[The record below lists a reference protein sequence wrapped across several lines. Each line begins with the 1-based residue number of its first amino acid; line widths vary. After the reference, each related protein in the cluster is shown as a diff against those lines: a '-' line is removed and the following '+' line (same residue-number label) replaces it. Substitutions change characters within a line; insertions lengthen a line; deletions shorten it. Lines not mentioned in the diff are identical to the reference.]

1 MTSLHASAQNRSF
14 DFTTGDTVTLTNAGS
29 ALSNRTTFTLEFWA
43 KFTNVSG
50 TINLVDFTGGADAGG
65 LILNSGILT
74 VDLEQDFHNLTE
86 SNVLSL
92 SAGTWYHIA
101 VVFDNGTW
109 DFYVDGVGQGIN
121 VLDQGARSSVPNYT
135 GFGVTNLVFGLQ
147 NHVAV
152 DDFVGSIDDIRMWS
166 SARTQVQ
173 IQNNRSIELVGNE
186 SGLLGYWKL
195 NEASGTTV
203 NDSQT
208 NSSMLTGTSSG
219 IGYNAT
225 GAFVTDSVAPAVSSI
240 SASTANGTYKF
251 GDVISVEVNF
261 DEAVLVTGTPQLT
274 LETGT
279 TDRTINYASGSNS
292 STLTFNY
299 TVQSGDTSADLDYVA
314 TNSLML
320 NSGTIRDAAS
330 NNATLTL
337 PSPGAANSLGANRNI
352 VIDGV
357 APTVSSVN
365 ASTAD
370 GTYKL
375 GDIISIQVN
384 FSEVVSVTGTP
395 QLTLDTGTTDRTI
408 DYASGSGS
416 STLTFNYTIQS
427 GDTSSDLDYVATNS
441 LALNSGTIRDAA
453 TNNATLTLASPGAAN
468 SLGNNKALVV
478 DGVVPSVT
486 NTAPSGGAVSTDTS
500 VDFTVNFN
508 ESVNNISIDDFAL
521 GTTGGATAT
530 IVSVS
535 ASSGSSVNV
544 TVSGITGIG
553 TIKLNLNA
561 STNISDAAGNAG
573 PAAYTSGSTHTV
585 AIPTAPDAPTIGAA
599 TAGIGQASVA
609 FSAPANNGGA
619 AITGYT
625 VTSTPDG
632 ISAGGNGFTTSP
644 ITVTGLTNG
653 TAYTF
658 TVTATNTIG
667 TSSASG
673 ASNSVIPKVNQTI
686 TFANPGA
693 QNFGTSPTLTATSD
707 SSLIVSFS
715 SSTPA
720 VCTITSSGTLTF
732 LSTGSCTIDTDQSGN
747 ASTNA
752 ASTVSQTFMVNAV
765 VPSAP
770 TIGTATA
777 GNAQASVSFTAS
789 ASNGGAAVT
798 SYTVTSNPSG
808 FTGTGVGSPI
818 SVIGLTN
825 GVAYTF
831 TVTATNSTGTG
842 AASAASNSVTPASPQ
857 TITFANPGAQNFG
870 TSPTLTATSD
880 SGLTPTFTS
889 STTGVCTI
897 SSGGLL
903 NFVSVGTCTI
913 NADQAGD
920 SGYLAATTVSRSF
933 SISAVVPGAPT
944 AASATAGDTQAS
956 VTFSAPIFTGGAA
969 ITGYTATSN
978 PGGFTGASASS
989 PLTVTGLT
997 NGVAYTFTVTA
1008 TNSVGTG
1015 AASTATSSTTPKA
1028 IQTITFADPGAQSF
1042 GTAPTFIASA
1052 SSGLTVTFTSSTT
1065 GVCTITA
1072 GGALTFGSTGTC
1084 TIDANQA
1091 GDGSY
1096 LAAAQVSRSFTV
1108 NAVVPG
1114 VPTIGAASAADS
1126 QASVSFTAPIFNGGS
1141 SITGYT
1147 VTSSPGG
1154 FHASGAASPITVTGL
1169 ANGSPYTFSVV
1180 ATNAIGSSSASVAS
1194 NSVTPNGAPVIS
1206 GTPTLSVNQ
1215 DVSYQFTPTAS
1226 DSVGDVLSFSIANKP
1241 AWATFN
1247 TTTGTLSGTPSNQDV
1262 GVTSGIIISVSD
1274 GALSASLPAFNLSVV
1289 NINDAPTISSTAI
1302 TAATQD
1308 AAYSYTFAASDTD
1321 VGDVLTFSAVT
1332 KPSWL
1337 SFNTTSGVL
1346 SGTPSNADVGSHVVL
1361 LRVTDTDG
1369 LTAEQSFSITVTNV
1383 NDAPTI
1389 SSTAITA
1396 ATQDAAYSY
1405 NFAAAD
1411 TDVGDTLTLSAVTK
1425 PSWLSFNAATGLLSG
1440 TPGNADVGSHAVL
1453 LRVTDTDGL
1462 TADQSFSITVTNV
1475 NDAPTIS
1482 STAITAATQDVA
1494 YSYTFAAADTD
1505 VGDVLTFS
1513 AVTKPSWLSFNA
1525 ATGLLSGTPSNAD
1538 VGSHVVLLRV
1548 TDTDGLTAEQ
1558 SFSITVTNVNDAPTI
1573 SSTAITAATQDAA
1586 YSYTFAA
1593 ADTDVGDVLTF
1604 STVTKPSWLSFNTT
1618 SGVLSG
1624 TPSNADVG
1632 SHAVTLKVTDTDGLT
1647 ADQSFSI
1654 TVTNVNDAPIISST
1668 AITSATQDT
1677 AYSYNFAASDTDV
1690 GDVLTLSAVTK
1701 PSWLSFNAA
1710 TGLLSGTP
1718 SNADVGSHA
1727 VTLKVTDTDG
1737 LTAEQSFSITVTNV
1751 NDAPTISST
1760 AITAATQDAA
1770 YSYTFAAADTDVGD
1784 VLTFSAVTKPSWL
1797 SFNTTSGVLSGT
1809 PGNADVGSHVVL
1821 LRVTDTDGLT
1831 ADQSFSITVTNVND
1845 APTISSTAITAATQD
1860 AAYSYTFA
1868 AADTDVGDVLT
1879 LSAVTKPS
1887 WLSFNAAT
1895 GVLSGTPSNADVG
1908 SHAVTLKVTDTDGL
1922 TAEQSFSITVTNV
1935 NDAPTISSTAI
1946 TAATQDAAYSYTFAA
1961 ADTDVGDVLTF
1972 SAVTKPSWLS
1982 FNAATGVLSGTP
1994 SNADVGSHV
2003 VLLRVT
2009 DTDGLTAEQSF
2020 SITVTNV
2027 NDAPTISSTAITAA
2041 TQDAAYSYTFAAA
2054 DTDVGDVLTFSAVT
2068 KPSWLSFNAT
2078 TGVLSGTP
2086 GNADVGSH
2094 VVLLRVTDTDGL
2106 TADQSFSITVTNV
2119 NDAPTISSTA
2129 ITAATQDAAYSYTFA
2144 AADTDVGDVLTFSA
2158 VTKPSWLSFNAATGV
2173 LSGTPSN
2180 ADVGSHVVLLRVTDT
2195 DGLTAEQSFSITV
2208 TNVNDAPTI
2217 SSTAITAATQDAAY
2231 SYTFAAADTDVGDVL
2246 TFSAVTKPSWL
2257 SFNATTGVLSGT
2269 PGNADVGSHAVTLK
2283 VTDTDGLTAEQSFS
2297 ITVTNVNDAPTISS
2311 TAITAATQDAAYSYT
2326 FAAADTDV
2334 GDVLTFSA
2342 VTKPSW
2348 LSFNATTGVLSGTPG
2363 NADVG
2368 SHVVLLRV
2376 TDTDGLTA
2384 EQSFS
2389 ITVTNV
2395 NDAPTISSTAITAAT
2410 QDAAYSYTFA
2420 ASDTDVGDTLTLS
2433 AVTKPSWL
2441 SFNTTSGVLSGT
2453 PSNADVG
2460 SHAVTLKVTDT
2471 DGLTAEQSFSITVT
2485 NVNDAPTISSTAIT
2499 AATQDAAYSYTFA
2512 AADTDVG
2519 DVLTFSAVTK
2529 PSWLSFNAAT
2539 GLLSGTPSNADVGSH
2554 AVTLKVTDTDGL
2566 TADQSFSIT
2575 VTNVNDA
2582 PTISS
2587 TAITAATQD
2596 AAYSYTFAAADTDV
2610 GDTLTLSAVTKPSW
2624 LSFNAATGLLS
2635 GTPGNDDVGSHAVLL
2650 RVTDTD
2656 GLTADQSFSIT
2667 VTNVNDAPTI
2677 SSTAIT
2683 AATQDAAYSYTFAA
2697 ADTDVGDVLT
2707 FSAVT
2712 KPSWLSFNAATGVL
2726 SGTPGNADVGSHV
2739 VLLRVTDT
2747 DGLTAE
2753 QSFSITVTNVN
2764 DAPTISSTAI
2774 TAATQDAAYSYTFA
2788 ASDTDVG
2795 DVLTFSA
2802 VTKPSWLSF
2811 NAATGVLSGTP
2822 SNADVGSHVVL
2833 LRVTDTDGLT
2843 AEQSFSITVT
2853 NVNDAPVA
2861 TSSTVTLEEDGSV
2874 TIILT
2879 AEDVDNDPLTYE
2891 VVSQPDSGTLE
2902 QHGTVWLYTPE
2913 KDFNGTDVF
2922 SFIAKDAELSSE
2934 PVTVT
2939 INVTPVNDDP
2949 QAVDDDYTL
2958 TSTANDNYALAV
2970 LANDV
2975 DVDGDTLTIDG
2986 AAADIGS
2993 VQITS
2998 DGLSFT
3004 APEAYVG
3011 PVALRYTIS
3020 DGNKG
3025 RASAKVNVLIEGA
3038 ESANQPVITLPDDV
3052 DVNATGL
3059 FTRVKLGF
3067 AKAVDRNGHPLP
3079 VSLVNKSLFF
3089 APGSYLAYWQ
3099 AVDRDGNK
3107 AIKAQKVKV
3116 HPLIS
3121 LSKDQLVGEGN
3132 EVVVSVHLNGVAP
3145 VYPLSVP
3152 YTVSGSAGSSDHDLV
3167 DGVVEVTS
3175 GQQAEIRFSTFED
3188 GEVEGDEDVLISLDP
3203 SLNLGSKQQTQV
3215 LITEA
3220 NIAPKVTL
3228 DVTQAGAHQFIVAQ
3242 NGGDVRINADI
3253 SDANMQDS
3261 LTSTWAS
3268 GSLNLQSDDAG
3279 MFFSP
3284 VSVLPGIYPVSV
3296 TVTDNGLPALSTTE
3310 RVYIVVR
3317 SSLPILTGADT
3328 DGDLIPDVQEGF
3340 TDSDDDG
3347 IPDYL
3352 DAINDCNIM
3361 PEGELQPV
3369 YFLAEGQA
3377 GVCLRL
3383 GNIAL
3388 MQEQSGIQLLPDLVP
3403 EDSIAANV
3411 GGIFDFIATGLPQQ
3425 GQSYSLV
3432 IPQRSPV
3439 PANAV
3444 YRKYQAQNGW
3454 KDFVIDTRNS
3464 VASSEGERGFC
3475 PPPGDSRWTAGLT
3488 EGHWCVQLTL
3498 EDGGPNDDDG
3508 VANRTIVDPSGV
3520 SVILN
3525 GNHLPVANPDAAS
3538 LPWNQSLDID
3548 VLANDTDSDGDTLTV
3563 TQVTSEFGTA
3573 VILDNQQLSY
3583 TPATDFIGTDVLVYS
3598 ITDGKGGTASSE
3610 LTVVVSGN
3618 TAPTAVNDSA
3628 ATDDRT
3634 SLLLDVLSNDSD
3646 PDGNVLTLV
3655 SATAQQ
3661 GAVSV
3666 ESNKLRYIPKAGFD
3680 GVDTVSYGI
3689 SDGLGGEATGQVF
3702 ITVKAYQE
3710 VVIDN
3715 KSGGGSMSL
3724 WALGLIITAGLIR
3737 RRELHKAVLGAV
3749 LLAGTVSQAN
3759 GADNW
3764 YVEGFVGQAQVD
3776 SSRRDLQ
3783 PQAAAGVVT
3792 SVDDKDAA
3800 FGLSVGYQWTPMV
3813 AIELGYA
3820 DFGDGSA
3827 RIEGASLTPAQYH
3840 EQVKAVTP
3848 VLADGVM
3855 LGLRLTLLQ
3864 HDAWRFEVPIG
3875 LFRWQADI
3883 SSTMGNSRLTTELDG
3898 TDWYAGVRFSY
3909 QVSDAWS
3916 VGLGYQYVDIE
3927 PNDFL
3932 SYQLNLRYQ
3941 F

>member
-1 MTSLHASAQNRSF
+1 MLQHAYKMIHAFKHIMTRFCHSYLKMFIVGSFFAMTSLYASAQNRSF

-65 LILNSGILT
+65 LIFNSSKLT
-74 VDLEQDFHNLTE
+74 VDLECDFGCLTE

-92 SAGTWYHIA
+92 STGTWYHIA

-109 DFYVDGVGQGIN
+109 DFYVDGVAQGIN

-147 NHVAV
+147 NLGAV

-225 GAFVTDSVAPAVSSI
+225 GAFVTDFVAPTVSSI
-240 SASTANGTYKF
+240 TASTANGTYKV
-251 GDVISVEVNF
+251 GNVISVQVNF

-292 STLTFNY
+292 STLTFSY

-384 FSEVVSVTGTP
+384 LSEVVSVTGTP

-427 GDTSSDLDYVATNS
+427 GDTSSDLDYAATNS

-478 DGVVPSVT
+478 DGIVPSVT
-486 NTAPSGGAVSTDTS
+486 STAPAGGAVSTDTS

-521 GTTGGATAT
+521 GTTGSATGT
-530 IVSVS
+530 IASVS
-535 ASSGSSVNV
+535 ASSGSGV
-544 TVSGITGIG
+544 TVTVNGITGNG

-573 PAAYTSGSTHTV
+573 PAAYTSGSIHTV

-625 VTSTPDG
+625 VTSNPDG

-777 GNAQASVSFTAS
+777 GNAQASVNFTAS

-831 TVTATNSTGTG
+831 TVTATNSAGTG

-920 SGYLAATTVSRSF
+920 SSYLAATTVSRSF

-1042 GTAPTFIASA
+1042 GTAPTLIASA

-1114 VPTIGAASAADS
+1114 VPTIGAASAGDS

-1262 GVTSGIIISVSD
+1262 GVTNGIIISVSD

-1308 AAYSYTFAASDTD
+1308 AAYSY
-1321 VGDVLTFSAVT
+1321 
-1332 KPSWL
+1332 
-1337 SFNTTSGVL
+1337 N
-1346 SGTPSNADVGSHVVL
+1346 
-1361 LRVTDTDG
+1361 
-1369 LTAEQSFSITVTNV
+1369 
-1383 NDAPTI
+1383 
-1389 SSTAITA
+1389 
-1396 ATQDAAYSY
+1396 
-1405 NFAAAD
+1405 
-1411 TDVGDTLTLSAVTK
+1411 
-1425 PSWLSFNAATGLLSG
+1425 
-1440 TPGNADVGSHAVL
+1440 
-1453 LRVTDTDGL
+1453 
-1462 TADQSFSITVTNV
+1462 
-1475 NDAPTIS
+1475 
-1482 STAITAATQDVA
+1482 
-1494 YSYTFAAADTD
+1494 
-1505 VGDVLTFS
+1505 
-1513 AVTKPSWLSFNA
+1513 
-1525 ATGLLSGTPSNAD
+1525 
-1538 VGSHVVLLRV
+1538 
-1548 TDTDGLTAEQ
+1548 
-1558 SFSITVTNVNDAPTI
+1558 
-1573 SSTAITAATQDAA
+1573 
-1586 YSYTFAA
+1586 
-1593 ADTDVGDVLTF
+1593 
-1604 STVTKPSWLSFNTT
+1604 
-1618 SGVLSG
+1618 
-1624 TPSNADVG
+1624 
-1632 SHAVTLKVTDTDGLT
+1632 
-1647 ADQSFSI
+1647 
-1654 TVTNVNDAPIISST
+1654 
-1668 AITSATQDT
+1668 
-1677 AYSYNFAASDTDV
+1677 
-1690 GDVLTLSAVTK
+1690 
-1701 PSWLSFNAA
+1701 
-1710 TGLLSGTP
+1710 
-1718 SNADVGSHA
+1718 
-1727 VTLKVTDTDG
+1727 
-1737 LTAEQSFSITVTNV
+1737 
-1751 NDAPTISST
+1751 
-1760 AITAATQDAA
+1760 
-1770 YSYTFAAADTDVGD
+1770 
-1784 VLTFSAVTKPSWL
+1784 
-1797 SFNTTSGVLSGT
+1797 
-1809 PGNADVGSHVVL
+1809 
-1821 LRVTDTDGLT
+1821 
-1831 ADQSFSITVTNVND
+1831 
-1845 APTISSTAITAATQD
+1845 
-1860 AAYSYTFA
+1860 FA

-1961 ADTDVGDVLTF
+1961 ADTDVGDTLTLSAVTKPSWLSFNAATGLLSGTPSNADVGAHPVTLRVTDTDGLTAEQSFSITVTNVNDAPTISSTAITAATQDAVYSYSFAASDTDVGDVLTL

-1994 SNADVGSHV
+1994 SNADVGAHPVTLRVTDTDGLTADQSFSITVTNVNDAPTISSTAITAATQDAAYSYSFAAADTDVGDTLTLSAVTKPSWLSFNAATGLLSGTPSNADVGSHAVTLKVTDTDGLTAEQSFSITVTNVNDAPTISSTAIITATQDAAYSYTFAAADTDVGDTLTLSAVTKPSWLSFNTTSGVLSGTPGNADVGSHV

-2054 DTDVGDVLTFSAVT
+2054 DTDVGDALTLSAVT
-2068 KPSWLSFNAT
+2068 KPSWLSFNAATGLLSGTPGNADVGSHVVLLRVTDTDGLTADQSFSITVTNVNDAPTISSTPITAATQDAAYSYTFAASDTDVGDTLTLSAVTKPSWLSFNT
-2078 TGVLSGTP
+2078 TSGVLSGTP

-2144 AADTDVGDVLTFSA
+2144 AS
-2158 VTKPSWLSFNAATGV
+2158 
-2173 LSGTPSN
+2173 
-2180 ADVGSHVVLLRVTDT
+2180 
-2195 DGLTAEQSFSITV
+2195 
-2208 TNVNDAPTI
+2208 
-2217 SSTAITAATQDAAY
+2217 
-2231 SYTFAAADTDVGDVL
+2231 
-2246 TFSAVTKPSWL
+2246 
-2257 SFNATTGVLSGT
+2257 
-2269 PGNADVGSHAVTLK
+2269 
-2283 VTDTDGLTAEQSFS
+2283 
-2297 ITVTNVNDAPTISS
+2297 
-2311 TAITAATQDAAYSYT
+2311 
-2326 FAAADTDV
+2326 
-2334 GDVLTFSA
+2334 
-2342 VTKPSW
+2342 
-2348 LSFNATTGVLSGTPG
+2348 
-2363 NADVG
+2363 
-2368 SHVVLLRV
+2368 
-2376 TDTDGLTA
+2376 
-2384 EQSFS
+2384 
-2389 ITVTNV
+2389 
-2395 NDAPTISSTAITAAT
+2395 
-2410 QDAAYSYTFA
+2410 
-2420 ASDTDVGDTLTLS
+2420 
-2433 AVTKPSWL
+2433 
-2441 SFNTTSGVLSGT
+2441 
-2453 PSNADVG
+2453 
-2460 SHAVTLKVTDT
+2460 
-2471 DGLTAEQSFSITVT
+2471 
-2485 NVNDAPTISSTAIT
+2485 
-2499 AATQDAAYSYTFA
+2499 
-2512 AADTDVG
+2512 
-2519 DVLTFSAVTK
+2519 
-2529 PSWLSFNAAT
+2529 
-2539 GLLSGTPSNADVGSH
+2539 
-2554 AVTLKVTDTDGL
+2554 
-2566 TADQSFSIT
+2566 
-2575 VTNVNDA
+2575 
-2582 PTISS
+2582 
-2587 TAITAATQD
+2587 
-2596 AAYSYTFAAADTDV
+2596 DTDV

-2635 GTPGNDDVGSHAVLL
+2635 GTPGNADVGAHPVTL

-2656 GLTADQSFSIT
+2656 GLTAD
-2667 VTNVNDAPTI
+2667 
-2677 SSTAIT
+2677 
-2683 AATQDAAYSYTFAA
+2683 
-2697 ADTDVGDVLT
+2697 
-2707 FSAVT
+2707 
-2712 KPSWLSFNAATGVL
+2712 
-2726 SGTPGNADVGSHV
+2726 
-2739 VLLRVTDT
+2739 
-2747 DGLTAE
+2747 

-2811 NAATGVLSGTP
+2811 NAATGLLSGTPSNADVGAHPVTLRVTDTDGLTAEQSFSITVTNVNDAPTISSTAMTAATQDVAYSYTFAAADTDVGDVLTFSAVTKPSWLSFNAATGLLSGTPSNTDVGAHPVLLRVTDTDGLTADQSFSITVTNVNDAPTISSTAITAATQDAAYSYTFAASDTDVGDTLTLSAVTKPSWLSFNAATGLLSGTPGNADVVAHPVTLRVTDTDGLTADQSFSITVTNVNDAPTISSTAITAATQDAAYSYTFAASDTDVGDVLTLSAVTKPSWLNFNVATGLLSGTPSNADVGSHVVLLRVTDTDGLTAEQSFSITVTNVNDAPTISSTAITAAIQDAAYSYIFAASDTDVGDTLTLSAVTKPSWLSFNAATGLLSGTPSNADVGSHAVTLKVTDTDGLTAEQSFSITVTNVNDAPTISSTAIITATQDAAYSYTFAAADTDVGDTLTLSAVTKPSWLSFNTTSGVLSGTP
-2822 SNADVGSHVVL
+2822 GNADVGSHVVL

-2958 TSTANDNYALAV
+2958 TSTANDIYALAV

-3175 GQQAEIRFSTFED
+3175 GQQAEIRFRTFED

-3261 LTSTWAS
+3261 LASTWAS

-3310 RVYIVVR
+3310 KVYIVVR
-3317 SSLPILTGADT
+3317 SSLPVLTGADT

-3340 TDSDDDG
+3340 TDTDGDG

-3352 DAINDCNIM
+3352 DAVNDCNIM

-3388 MQEQSGIQLLPDLVP
+3388 RQGQTGMQLLPTLVP

-3432 IPQRSPV
+3432 MPQRSPI

-3454 KDFVIDTRNS
+3454 KDFVIDARNS

-3488 EGHWCVQLTL
+3488 EGHWCLQLTL

-3525 GNHLPVANPDAAS
+3525 GNHLPVAHPDTAA
-3538 LPWNQSLDID
+3538 LFWNQSIDVD

-3573 VILDNQQLSY
+3573 VILANQQLSY
-3583 TPATDFIGTDVLVYS
+3583 TPASDFIGTDVLIYS

-3610 LTVVVSGN
+3610 LTVIVSGN
-3618 TAPTAVNDSA
+3618 TAPTTVNDSA

-3646 PDGNVLTLV
+3646 PDGNALTLV

-3680 GVDTVSYGI
+3680 GVDTVSYQI
-3689 SDGLGGEATGQVF
+3689 SDGLGGEATGQVL

-3715 KSGGGSMSL
+3715 KSGGGSLSL
-3724 WALGLIITAGLIR
+3724 WVLGLLITTGLIR
-3737 RRELHKAVLGAV
+3737 RRKLHKVVLGAV

-3759 GADNW
+3759 AADNW

-3783 PQAAAGVVT
+3783 PQTAAGVVT
-3792 SVDDKDAA
+3792 SVDDKDTA

-3820 DFGDGSA
+3820 DFGNGSA

-3855 LGLRLTLLQ
+3855 LGLRFTLLQ

-3883 SSTMGNSRLTTELDG
+3883 SSTMGNNRLTTELDG

-3916 VGLGYQYVDIE
+3916 VGLGYQYVDID

>member
-1 MTSLHASAQNRSF
+1 MLQHAYKMIHAFKHIMTRFCHSYLKMFIVGSFFAMTSLYASAQNRSF

-65 LILNSGILT
+65 LIFNSSKLT
-74 VDLEQDFHNLTE
+74 VDLECDFGCLTE

-92 SAGTWYHIA
+92 STGTWYHIA

-109 DFYVDGVGQGIN
+109 DFYVDGVAQGIN

-147 NHVAV
+147 NHGAV

-225 GAFVTDSVAPAVSSI
+225 GAFVTDSVAPTVSSI
-240 SASTANGTYKF
+240 TASTANGTYKV

-337 PSPGAANSLGANRNI
+337 PSPGAANSLGANKNI
-352 VIDGV
+352 IIDGV
-357 APTVSSVN
+357 TPTVSSVN

-416 STLTFNYTIQS
+416 SALTFNYTIQS
-427 GDTSSDLDYVATNS
+427 GDTSSDLDYAATNS

-478 DGVVPSVT
+478 DGIVPSVT
-486 NTAPSGGAVSTDTS
+486 ITAPSGGAVSTDTS
-500 VDFTVNFN
+500 VDFTVNFS

-521 GTTGGATAT
+521 DTTGGATAT

-544 TVSGITGIG
+544 TVSGITGNG

-625 VTSTPDG
+625 VTSNPDG

-644 ITVTGLTNG
+644 IMVTGLTNG

-658 TVTATNTIG
+658 TVTATNIIG

-673 ASNSVIPKVNQTI
+673 VSNSVIPKVNQTI

-777 GNAQASVSFTAS
+777 GNAQASVNFTAS

-831 TVTATNSTGTG
+831 TVTATNSAGTG
-842 AASAASNSVTPASPQ
+842 AASAASNSVTPASLQ
-857 TITFANPGAQNFG
+857 TITFADPGAQNFG
-870 TSPTLTATSD
+870 TSPTLMATSD

-913 NADQAGD
+913 NADQVGD
-920 SGYLAATTVSRSF
+920 SSYLAATTVSRSF

-1042 GTAPTFIASA
+1042 GTAPMLIASA

-1096 LAAAQVSRSFTV
+1096 LAATQVSRSFTV

-1114 VPTIGAASAADS
+1114 VPTIGTASAADS

-1154 FHASGAASPITVTGL
+1154 FNASGAASPITVTGL

-1262 GVTSGIIISVSD
+1262 GVTNGIIISVSD

-1302 TAATQD
+1302 
-1308 AAYSYTFAASDTD
+1308 
-1321 VGDVLTFSAVT
+1321 
-1332 KPSWL
+1332 
-1337 SFNTTSGVL
+1337 
-1346 SGTPSNADVGSHVVL
+1346 
-1361 LRVTDTDG
+1361 
-1369 LTAEQSFSITVTNV
+1369 I
-1383 NDAPTI
+1383 
-1389 SSTAITA
+1389 
-1396 ATQDAAYSY
+1396 
-1405 NFAAAD
+1405 
-1411 TDVGDTLTLSAVTK
+1411 
-1425 PSWLSFNAATGLLSG
+1425 
-1440 TPGNADVGSHAVL
+1440 
-1453 LRVTDTDGL
+1453 
-1462 TADQSFSITVTNV
+1462 
-1475 NDAPTIS
+1475 
-1482 STAITAATQDVA
+1482 
-1494 YSYTFAAADTD
+1494 
-1505 VGDVLTFS
+1505 
-1513 AVTKPSWLSFNA
+1513 
-1525 ATGLLSGTPSNAD
+1525 
-1538 VGSHVVLLRV
+1538 
-1548 TDTDGLTAEQ
+1548 
-1558 SFSITVTNVNDAPTI
+1558 
-1573 SSTAITAATQDAA
+1573 
-1586 YSYTFAA
+1586 
-1593 ADTDVGDVLTF
+1593 
-1604 STVTKPSWLSFNTT
+1604 
-1618 SGVLSG
+1618 
-1624 TPSNADVG
+1624 
-1632 SHAVTLKVTDTDGLT
+1632 
-1647 ADQSFSI
+1647 
-1654 TVTNVNDAPIISST
+1654 
-1668 AITSATQDT
+1668 
-1677 AYSYNFAASDTDV
+1677 
-1690 GDVLTLSAVTK
+1690 
-1701 PSWLSFNAA
+1701 
-1710 TGLLSGTP
+1710 
-1718 SNADVGSHA
+1718 
-1727 VTLKVTDTDG
+1727 
-1737 LTAEQSFSITVTNV
+1737 
-1751 NDAPTISST
+1751 
-1760 AITAATQDAA
+1760 
-1770 YSYTFAAADTDVGD
+1770 
-1784 VLTFSAVTKPSWL
+1784 
-1797 SFNTTSGVLSGT
+1797 
-1809 PGNADVGSHVVL
+1809 
-1821 LRVTDTDGLT
+1821 
-1831 ADQSFSITVTNVND
+1831 
-1845 APTISSTAITAATQD
+1845 
-1860 AAYSYTFA
+1860 
-1868 AADTDVGDVLT
+1868 
-1879 LSAVTKPS
+1879 
-1887 WLSFNAAT
+1887 
-1895 GVLSGTPSNADVG
+1895 
-1908 SHAVTLKVTDTDGL
+1908 
-1922 TAEQSFSITVTNV
+1922 
-1935 NDAPTISSTAI
+1935 
-1946 TAATQDAAYSYTFAA
+1946 
-1961 ADTDVGDVLTF
+1961 
-1972 SAVTKPSWLS
+1972 
-1982 FNAATGVLSGTP
+1982 
-1994 SNADVGSHV
+1994 
-2003 VLLRVT
+2003 
-2009 DTDGLTAEQSF
+2009 
-2020 SITVTNV
+2020 
-2027 NDAPTISSTAITAA
+2027 
-2041 TQDAAYSYTFAAA
+2041 
-2054 DTDVGDVLTFSAVT
+2054 
-2068 KPSWLSFNAT
+2068 
-2078 TGVLSGTP
+2078 
-2086 GNADVGSH
+2086 
-2094 VVLLRVTDTDGL
+2094 
-2106 TADQSFSITVTNV
+2106 
-2119 NDAPTISSTA
+2119 
-2129 ITAATQDAAYSYTFA
+2129 
-2144 AADTDVGDVLTFSA
+2144 
-2158 VTKPSWLSFNAATGV
+2158 
-2173 LSGTPSN
+2173 
-2180 ADVGSHVVLLRVTDT
+2180 
-2195 DGLTAEQSFSITV
+2195 
-2208 TNVNDAPTI
+2208 
-2217 SSTAITAATQDAAY
+2217 
-2231 SYTFAAADTDVGDVL
+2231 
-2246 TFSAVTKPSWL
+2246 
-2257 SFNATTGVLSGT
+2257 
-2269 PGNADVGSHAVTLK
+2269 
-2283 VTDTDGLTAEQSFS
+2283 
-2297 ITVTNVNDAPTISS
+2297 
-2311 TAITAATQDAAYSYT
+2311 
-2326 FAAADTDV
+2326 
-2334 GDVLTFSA
+2334 
-2342 VTKPSW
+2342 
-2348 LSFNATTGVLSGTPG
+2348 
-2363 NADVG
+2363 
-2368 SHVVLLRV
+2368 
-2376 TDTDGLTA
+2376 
-2384 EQSFS
+2384 
-2389 ITVTNV
+2389 
-2395 NDAPTISSTAITAAT
+2395 
-2410 QDAAYSYTFA
+2410 
-2420 ASDTDVGDTLTLS
+2420 
-2433 AVTKPSWL
+2433 
-2441 SFNTTSGVLSGT
+2441 
-2453 PSNADVG
+2453 
-2460 SHAVTLKVTDT
+2460 
-2471 DGLTAEQSFSITVT
+2471 
-2485 NVNDAPTISSTAIT
+2485 

-2539 GLLSGTPSNADVGSH
+2539 GLLSGTPGNADVGAH
-2554 AVTLKVTDTDGL
+2554 
-2566 TADQSFSIT
+2566 
-2575 VTNVNDA
+2575 
-2582 PTISS
+2582 P
-2587 TAITAATQD
+2587 
-2596 AAYSYTFAAADTDV
+2596 
-2610 GDTLTLSAVTKPSW
+2610 
-2624 LSFNAATGLLS
+2624 
-2635 GTPGNDDVGSHAVLL
+2635 VLL

-2656 GLTADQSFSIT
+2656 GLTAD
-2667 VTNVNDAPTI
+2667 
-2677 SSTAIT
+2677 
-2683 AATQDAAYSYTFAA
+2683 
-2697 ADTDVGDVLT
+2697 
-2707 FSAVT
+2707 
-2712 KPSWLSFNAATGVL
+2712 
-2726 SGTPGNADVGSHV
+2726 
-2739 VLLRVTDT
+2739 
-2747 DGLTAE
+2747 
-2753 QSFSITVTNVN
+2753 
-2764 DAPTISSTAI
+2764 
-2774 TAATQDAAYSYTFA
+2774 
-2788 ASDTDVG
+2788 
-2795 DVLTFSA
+2795 
-2802 VTKPSWLSF
+2802 
-2811 NAATGVLSGTP
+2811 
-2822 SNADVGSHVVL
+2822 
-2833 LRVTDTDGLT
+2833 
-2843 AEQSFSITVT
+2843 QSFSITVT

-2874 TIILT
+2874 TITLA

-2891 VVSQPDSGTLE
+2891 VVSQPKSGTLE
-2902 QHGTVWLYTPE
+2902 QHGTVWLYIPE
-2913 KDFNGTDVF
+2913 KDFNGADAL

-2934 PVTVT
+2934 PATVT

-2958 TSTANDNYALAV
+2958 TSTANDIYALAV

-2998 DGLSFT
+2998 EGLSFT

-3132 EVVVSVHLNGVAP
+3132 EVVVSVYLNGVAP

-3167 DGVVEVTS
+3167 DEVVEVTS
-3175 GQQAEIRFSTFED
+3175 GQQAEIRFRTFED

-3203 SLNLGSKQQTQV
+3203 SLNLGSKQQTQL

-3310 RVYIVVR
+3310 KVYIVVR
-3317 SSLPILTGADT
+3317 SSLPVLTGADT

-3340 TDSDDDG
+3340 TDTDGDG

-3352 DAINDCNIM
+3352 DAVNDCNIM

-3388 MQEQSGIQLLPDLVP
+3388 RQGQTGMQLLPTLVP

-3432 IPQRSPV
+3432 MPQRSPI

-3454 KDFVIDTRNS
+3454 KDFVIDARNS

-3525 GNHLPVANPDAAS
+3525 GNHLPVANPDTAS
-3538 LPWNQSLDID
+3538 LPWNQSFDVD

-3573 VILDNQQLSY
+3573 VILANQQLSY

-3610 LTVVVSGN
+3610 LTVIVSGN
-3618 TAPTAVNDSA
+3618 TAPTTVNDSA

-3680 GVDTVSYGI
+3680 GVDTVSYQI
-3689 SDGLGGEATGQVF
+3689 SDGLGGEATGQVL

-3715 KSGGGSMSL
+3715 KSGGGSLSL
-3724 WALGLIITAGLIR
+3724 WVLGLLITTGLIR
-3737 RRELHKAVLGAV
+3737 RRKLHKVVLGAV

-3759 GADNW
+3759 AADNW

-3783 PQAAAGVVT
+3783 PQTAAGVVT
-3792 SVDDKDAA
+3792 SVDDKDTA
-3800 FGLSVGYQWTPMV
+3800 FGLSVGYQWTPMI

-3820 DFGDGSA
+3820 DFGNGSA

-3840 EQVKAVTP
+3840 EQVKAETP

-3855 LGLRLTLLQ
+3855 LGLRFTLLQ

>member
-1 MTSLHASAQNRSF
+1 MLQHAYKMIHAFKHIMTRFCHSYLKMFIVGSFFAMTSLYASAQNRSF

-65 LILNSGILT
+65 LILNSSKLT
-74 VDLEQDFHNLTE
+74 VDLECDFGCLTE

-92 SAGTWYHIA
+92 STGTWYHIA

-109 DFYVDGVGQGIN
+109 DFYVDGVAQGIN

-147 NHVAV
+147 NHGAV

-225 GAFVTDSVAPAVSSI
+225 GAFVTDFVAPTVSSI
-240 SASTANGTYKF
+240 TASTANGTYKV

-279 TDRTINYASGSNS
+279 TDRAINYASGSNS

-337 PSPGAANSLGANRNI
+337 PSPGTANSLGANRNI
-352 VIDGV
+352 IIDGV

-416 STLTFNYTIQS
+416 SALTFNYTIQS
-427 GDTSSDLDYVATNS
+427 GDTSSDLDYAATNS

-478 DGVVPSVT
+478 DGIVPSVT
-486 NTAPSGGAVSTDTS
+486 STAPSGGAVSTDTS
-500 VDFTVNFN
+500 VDFTVNFS

-521 GTTGGATAT
+521 DTSGGATGT

-544 TVSGITGIG
+544 IVSGITGNG

-585 AIPTAPDAPTIGAA
+585 AIPTAPYAPTIGAA

-625 VTSTPDG
+625 VTSNPDG

-653 TAYTF
+653 TAYIF
-658 TVTATNTIG
+658 TVTATNAIG
-667 TSSASG
+667 TSPASG
-673 ASNSVIPKVNQTI
+673 VSNSVIPKVNQTI
-686 TFANPGA
+686 TFTNPGA

-765 VPSAP
+765 VPRAP

-777 GNAQASVSFTAS
+777 GNAQASVNFTAS
-789 ASNGGAAVT
+789 ASNGGATVT

-857 TITFANPGAQNFG
+857 TITFADPGAQNFG

-920 SGYLAATTVSRSF
+920 SSYLAATTVSRSF

-978 PGGFTGASASS
+978 PGGFTGTSASS
-989 PLTVTGLT
+989 PLTLTGLT

-1015 AASTATSSTTPKA
+1015 AASAATSSTTPKA

-1042 GTAPTFIASA
+1042 GTAPTLIASA

-1169 ANGSPYTFSVV
+1169 ANGSAYTFSVV

-1194 NSVTPNGAPVIS
+1194 NSVTPNGAPFIS

-1215 DVSYQFTPTAS
+1215 DASYQFTPTAS

-1262 GVTSGIIISVSD
+1262 GVTNGIIISVSD

-1289 NINDAPTISSTAI
+1289 
-1302 TAATQD
+1302 
-1308 AAYSYTFAASDTD
+1308 
-1321 VGDVLTFSAVT
+1321 
-1332 KPSWL
+1332 
-1337 SFNTTSGVL
+1337 
-1346 SGTPSNADVGSHVVL
+1346 
-1361 LRVTDTDG
+1361 
-1369 LTAEQSFSITVTNV
+1369 
-1383 NDAPTI
+1383 
-1389 SSTAITA
+1389 
-1396 ATQDAAYSY
+1396 
-1405 NFAAAD
+1405 
-1411 TDVGDTLTLSAVTK
+1411 
-1425 PSWLSFNAATGLLSG
+1425 
-1440 TPGNADVGSHAVL
+1440 
-1453 LRVTDTDGL
+1453 
-1462 TADQSFSITVTNV
+1462 
-1475 NDAPTIS
+1475 
-1482 STAITAATQDVA
+1482 
-1494 YSYTFAAADTD
+1494 
-1505 VGDVLTFS
+1505 
-1513 AVTKPSWLSFNA
+1513 
-1525 ATGLLSGTPSNAD
+1525 
-1538 VGSHVVLLRV
+1538 
-1548 TDTDGLTAEQ
+1548 
-1558 SFSITVTNVNDAPTI
+1558 
-1573 SSTAITAATQDAA
+1573 
-1586 YSYTFAA
+1586 
-1593 ADTDVGDVLTF
+1593 
-1604 STVTKPSWLSFNTT
+1604 
-1618 SGVLSG
+1618 
-1624 TPSNADVG
+1624 
-1632 SHAVTLKVTDTDGLT
+1632 
-1647 ADQSFSI
+1647 
-1654 TVTNVNDAPIISST
+1654 
-1668 AITSATQDT
+1668 
-1677 AYSYNFAASDTDV
+1677 
-1690 GDVLTLSAVTK
+1690 
-1701 PSWLSFNAA
+1701 
-1710 TGLLSGTP
+1710 
-1718 SNADVGSHA
+1718 
-1727 VTLKVTDTDG
+1727 
-1737 LTAEQSFSITVTNV
+1737 
-1751 NDAPTISST
+1751 
-1760 AITAATQDAA
+1760 
-1770 YSYTFAAADTDVGD
+1770 
-1784 VLTFSAVTKPSWL
+1784 
-1797 SFNTTSGVLSGT
+1797 
-1809 PGNADVGSHVVL
+1809 
-1821 LRVTDTDGLT
+1821 
-1831 ADQSFSITVTNVND
+1831 
-1845 APTISSTAITAATQD
+1845 
-1860 AAYSYTFA
+1860 
-1868 AADTDVGDVLT
+1868 
-1879 LSAVTKPS
+1879 
-1887 WLSFNAAT
+1887 
-1895 GVLSGTPSNADVG
+1895 
-1908 SHAVTLKVTDTDGL
+1908 
-1922 TAEQSFSITVTNV
+1922 
-1935 NDAPTISSTAI
+1935 
-1946 TAATQDAAYSYTFAA
+1946 
-1961 ADTDVGDVLTF
+1961 
-1972 SAVTKPSWLS
+1972 
-1982 FNAATGVLSGTP
+1982 
-1994 SNADVGSHV
+1994 
-2003 VLLRVT
+2003 
-2009 DTDGLTAEQSF
+2009 
-2020 SITVTNV
+2020 
-2027 NDAPTISSTAITAA
+2027 
-2041 TQDAAYSYTFAAA
+2041 
-2054 DTDVGDVLTFSAVT
+2054 
-2068 KPSWLSFNAT
+2068 
-2078 TGVLSGTP
+2078 
-2086 GNADVGSH
+2086 
-2094 VVLLRVTDTDGL
+2094 
-2106 TADQSFSITVTNV
+2106 
-2119 NDAPTISSTA
+2119 
-2129 ITAATQDAAYSYTFA
+2129 
-2144 AADTDVGDVLTFSA
+2144 
-2158 VTKPSWLSFNAATGV
+2158 
-2173 LSGTPSN
+2173 
-2180 ADVGSHVVLLRVTDT
+2180 
-2195 DGLTAEQSFSITV
+2195 
-2208 TNVNDAPTI
+2208 
-2217 SSTAITAATQDAAY
+2217 
-2231 SYTFAAADTDVGDVL
+2231 
-2246 TFSAVTKPSWL
+2246 
-2257 SFNATTGVLSGT
+2257 
-2269 PGNADVGSHAVTLK
+2269 
-2283 VTDTDGLTAEQSFS
+2283 
-2297 ITVTNVNDAPTISS
+2297 
-2311 TAITAATQDAAYSYT
+2311 
-2326 FAAADTDV
+2326 
-2334 GDVLTFSA
+2334 
-2342 VTKPSW
+2342 
-2348 LSFNATTGVLSGTPG
+2348 
-2363 NADVG
+2363 
-2368 SHVVLLRV
+2368 
-2376 TDTDGLTA
+2376 
-2384 EQSFS
+2384 
-2389 ITVTNV
+2389 
-2395 NDAPTISSTAITAAT
+2395 
-2410 QDAAYSYTFA
+2410 
-2420 ASDTDVGDTLTLS
+2420 
-2433 AVTKPSWL
+2433 
-2441 SFNTTSGVLSGT
+2441 
-2453 PSNADVG
+2453 
-2460 SHAVTLKVTDT
+2460 
-2471 DGLTAEQSFSITVT
+2471 
-2485 NVNDAPTISSTAIT
+2485 
-2499 AATQDAAYSYTFA
+2499 
-2512 AADTDVG
+2512 
-2519 DVLTFSAVTK
+2519 
-2529 PSWLSFNAAT
+2529 
-2539 GLLSGTPSNADVGSH
+2539 
-2554 AVTLKVTDTDGL
+2554 
-2566 TADQSFSIT
+2566 
-2575 VTNVNDA
+2575 
-2582 PTISS
+2582 
-2587 TAITAATQD
+2587 
-2596 AAYSYTFAAADTDV
+2596 
-2610 GDTLTLSAVTKPSW
+2610 
-2624 LSFNAATGLLS
+2624 
-2635 GTPGNDDVGSHAVLL
+2635 
-2650 RVTDTD
+2650 
-2656 GLTADQSFSIT
+2656 
-2667 VTNVNDAPTI
+2667 
-2677 SSTAIT
+2677 
-2683 AATQDAAYSYTFAA
+2683 
-2697 ADTDVGDVLT
+2697 
-2707 FSAVT
+2707 
-2712 KPSWLSFNAATGVL
+2712 
-2726 SGTPGNADVGSHV
+2726 
-2739 VLLRVTDT
+2739 
-2747 DGLTAE
+2747 
-2753 QSFSITVTNVN
+2753 NVN

-2811 NAATGVLSGTP
+2811 NAATGLLSGTP
-2822 SNADVGSHVVL
+2822 GNADVGAHPVL
-2833 LRVTDTDGLT
+2833 LRVTDKDGLT
-2843 AEQSFSITVT
+2843 ADQSFSITVT

-2874 TIILT
+2874 TITLA

-2891 VVSQPDSGTLE
+2891 VVNQPESGTLE

-2934 PVTVT
+2934 PATVT

-2958 TSTANDNYALAV
+2958 TSTANDIYALAV

-2998 DGLSFT
+2998 EGLSFT

-3121 LSKDQLVGEGN
+3121 LNKDQLVGEGN

-3167 DGVVEVTS
+3167 DGVIEVTS
-3175 GQQAEIRFSTFED
+3175 GQQAEIRFRTFED
-3188 GEVEGDEDVLISLDP
+3188 GDVEGDEDVLISLDP

-3268 GSLNLQSDDAG
+3268 GSLNLQSDDAS

-3310 RVYIVVR
+3310 KVYIVVR
-3317 SSLPILTGADT
+3317 SSLPVLTGADT

-3340 TDSDDDG
+3340 TDTDGDG

-3352 DAINDCNIM
+3352 DAVNDCNIM

-3388 MQEQSGIQLLPDLVP
+3388 RQGQTGMQLLPTLVP

-3411 GGIFDFIATGLPQQ
+3411 GGIFDFVATGLPQQ

-3432 IPQRSPV
+3432 MPQRSPI

-3454 KDFVIDTRNS
+3454 KDFVIDARNS

-3525 GNHLPVANPDAAS
+3525 GNHLPVANPDTAS
-3538 LPWNQSLDID
+3538 LPWNQSLDVD
-3548 VLANDTDSDGDTLTV
+3548 VLANDTDSDGDALTV

-3573 VILDNQQLSY
+3573 VILANQQLSY

-3610 LTVVVSGN
+3610 LTVIVSGN
-3618 TAPTAVNDSA
+3618 TAPTTVNDSA

-3680 GVDTVSYGI
+3680 GVDTVTYLI

-3737 RRELHKAVLGAV
+3737 RRELHKTLLGAV
-3749 LLAGTVSQAN
+3749 VLAGTVSQAN
-3759 GADNW
+3759 AADNW

-3792 SVDDKDAA
+3792 SVDDKDTA

-3813 AIELGYA
+3813 AIEFGYA
-3820 DFGDGSA
+3820 DFGNGSA

-3855 LGLRLTLLQ
+3855 LGLRFTLLQ

>member
-1 MTSLHASAQNRSF
+1 MLQHAYKMIHAFKHIMTRFCHSYLKMFIVGSFFAMTSLHASAQNRSF

-240 SASTANGTYKF
+240 TASTANGTYKV

-274 LETGT
+274 LETGS
-279 TDRTINYASGSNS
+279 TDRTINYTSGSNS

-337 PSPGAANSLGANRNI
+337 PSPGTANSLGANRNI
-352 VIDGV
+352 IIDGV

-416 STLTFNYTIQS
+416 SALTFNYTIQS
-427 GDTSSDLDYVATNS
+427 GDTSSDLDYAATNS

-468 SLGNNKALVV
+468 SLGNNKVLVV
-478 DGVVPSVT
+478 DGIVPSVT
-486 NTAPSGGAVSTDTS
+486 STAPSGGAVSTDTS
-500 VDFTVNFN
+500 VDFTVNFS

-521 GTTGGATAT
+521 DTSGGATGT

-544 TVSGITGIG
+544 IVSGITGNG

-585 AIPTAPDAPTIGAA
+585 AIPTAPYAPTIGAA

-625 VTSTPDG
+625 VTSNPDG

-777 GNAQASVSFTAS
+777 GNAQASVNFTAS

-857 TITFANPGAQNFG
+857 TITFADPGAQNFG

-920 SGYLAATTVSRSF
+920 SSYLAATTVSRSF

-1015 AASTATSSTTPKA
+1015 VASTATSSTTPKA

-1042 GTAPTFIASA
+1042 GTAPMLIASA
-1052 SSGLTVTFTSSTT
+1052 SSGLTVTFKSSTT

-1114 VPTIGAASAADS
+1114 VPTIGTASAADS

-1154 FHASGAASPITVTGL
+1154 FNASGAASPITVTGL

-1180 ATNAIGSSSASVAS
+1180 ATNAIGSSSASGVS

-1262 GVTSGIIISVSD
+1262 GVTNGIIISVSD

-1289 NINDAPTISSTAI
+1289 N
-1302 TAATQD
+1302 
-1308 AAYSYTFAASDTD
+1308 
-1321 VGDVLTFSAVT
+1321 
-1332 KPSWL
+1332 
-1337 SFNTTSGVL
+1337 
-1346 SGTPSNADVGSHVVL
+1346 
-1361 LRVTDTDG
+1361 
-1369 LTAEQSFSITVTNV
+1369 V

-1396 ATQDAAYSY
+1396 ATQDA
-1405 NFAAAD
+1405 
-1411 TDVGDTLTLSAVTK
+1411 
-1425 PSWLSFNAATGLLSG
+1425 
-1440 TPGNADVGSHAVL
+1440 
-1453 LRVTDTDGL
+1453 
-1462 TADQSFSITVTNV
+1462 
-1475 NDAPTIS
+1475 
-1482 STAITAATQDVA
+1482 A

-1513 AVTKPSWLSFNA
+1513 AVTKPSWLSFNV

-1573 SSTAITAATQDAA
+1573 SSTAITAAIQDAA
-1586 YSYTFAA
+1586 YSY
-1593 ADTDVGDVLTF
+1593 
-1604 STVTKPSWLSFNTT
+1604 
-1618 SGVLSG
+1618 
-1624 TPSNADVG
+1624 
-1632 SHAVTLKVTDTDGLT
+1632 
-1647 ADQSFSI
+1647 I
-1654 TVTNVNDAPIISST
+1654 
-1668 AITSATQDT
+1668 
-1677 AYSYNFAASDTDV
+1677 
-1690 GDVLTLSAVTK
+1690 
-1701 PSWLSFNAA
+1701 
-1710 TGLLSGTP
+1710 
-1718 SNADVGSHA
+1718 
-1727 VTLKVTDTDG
+1727 
-1737 LTAEQSFSITVTNV
+1737 
-1751 NDAPTISST
+1751 
-1760 AITAATQDAA
+1760 
-1770 YSYTFAAADTDVGD
+1770 
-1784 VLTFSAVTKPSWL
+1784 
-1797 SFNTTSGVLSGT
+1797 
-1809 PGNADVGSHVVL
+1809 
-1821 LRVTDTDGLT
+1821 
-1831 ADQSFSITVTNVND
+1831 
-1845 APTISSTAITAATQD
+1845 
-1860 AAYSYTFA
+1860 
-1868 AADTDVGDVLT
+1868 
-1879 LSAVTKPS
+1879 
-1887 WLSFNAAT
+1887 
-1895 GVLSGTPSNADVG
+1895 
-1908 SHAVTLKVTDTDGL
+1908 
-1922 TAEQSFSITVTNV
+1922 
-1935 NDAPTISSTAI
+1935 
-1946 TAATQDAAYSYTFAA
+1946 
-1961 ADTDVGDVLTF
+1961 
-1972 SAVTKPSWLS
+1972 
-1982 FNAATGVLSGTP
+1982 
-1994 SNADVGSHV
+1994 
-2003 VLLRVT
+2003 
-2009 DTDGLTAEQSF
+2009 
-2020 SITVTNV
+2020 
-2027 NDAPTISSTAITAA
+2027 
-2041 TQDAAYSYTFAAA
+2041 
-2054 DTDVGDVLTFSAVT
+2054 
-2068 KPSWLSFNAT
+2068 
-2078 TGVLSGTP
+2078 
-2086 GNADVGSH
+2086 
-2094 VVLLRVTDTDGL
+2094 
-2106 TADQSFSITVTNV
+2106 
-2119 NDAPTISSTA
+2119 
-2129 ITAATQDAAYSYTFA
+2129 
-2144 AADTDVGDVLTFSA
+2144 
-2158 VTKPSWLSFNAATGV
+2158 
-2173 LSGTPSN
+2173 
-2180 ADVGSHVVLLRVTDT
+2180 
-2195 DGLTAEQSFSITV
+2195 
-2208 TNVNDAPTI
+2208 
-2217 SSTAITAATQDAAY
+2217 
-2231 SYTFAAADTDVGDVL
+2231 
-2246 TFSAVTKPSWL
+2246 
-2257 SFNATTGVLSGT
+2257 
-2269 PGNADVGSHAVTLK
+2269 
-2283 VTDTDGLTAEQSFS
+2283 
-2297 ITVTNVNDAPTISS
+2297 
-2311 TAITAATQDAAYSYT
+2311 
-2326 FAAADTDV
+2326 
-2334 GDVLTFSA
+2334 
-2342 VTKPSW
+2342 
-2348 LSFNATTGVLSGTPG
+2348 
-2363 NADVG
+2363 
-2368 SHVVLLRV
+2368 
-2376 TDTDGLTA
+2376 
-2384 EQSFS
+2384 
-2389 ITVTNV
+2389 
-2395 NDAPTISSTAITAAT
+2395 
-2410 QDAAYSYTFA
+2410 FA

-2453 PSNADVG
+2453 PGNADVG
-2460 SHAVTLKVTDT
+2460 AH
-2471 DGLTAEQSFSITVT
+2471 
-2485 NVNDAPTISSTAIT
+2485 P
-2499 AATQDAAYSYTFA
+2499 
-2512 AADTDVG
+2512 
-2519 DVLTFSAVTK
+2519 
-2529 PSWLSFNAAT
+2529 
-2539 GLLSGTPSNADVGSH
+2539 
-2554 AVTLKVTDTDGL
+2554 
-2566 TADQSFSIT
+2566 
-2575 VTNVNDA
+2575 
-2582 PTISS
+2582 
-2587 TAITAATQD
+2587 
-2596 AAYSYTFAAADTDV
+2596 
-2610 GDTLTLSAVTKPSW
+2610 
-2624 LSFNAATGLLS
+2624 
-2635 GTPGNDDVGSHAVLL
+2635 VLL

-2656 GLTADQSFSIT
+2656 GLTAD
-2667 VTNVNDAPTI
+2667 
-2677 SSTAIT
+2677 
-2683 AATQDAAYSYTFAA
+2683 
-2697 ADTDVGDVLT
+2697 
-2707 FSAVT
+2707 
-2712 KPSWLSFNAATGVL
+2712 
-2726 SGTPGNADVGSHV
+2726 
-2739 VLLRVTDT
+2739 
-2747 DGLTAE
+2747 
-2753 QSFSITVTNVN
+2753 
-2764 DAPTISSTAI
+2764 
-2774 TAATQDAAYSYTFA
+2774 
-2788 ASDTDVG
+2788 
-2795 DVLTFSA
+2795 
-2802 VTKPSWLSF
+2802 
-2811 NAATGVLSGTP
+2811 
-2822 SNADVGSHVVL
+2822 
-2833 LRVTDTDGLT
+2833 
-2843 AEQSFSITVT
+2843 QSFSITVT

-2874 TIILT
+2874 TITLA

-2891 VVSQPDSGTLE
+2891 VVSQPESGTLE

-2934 PVTVT
+2934 PATVT

-2958 TSTANDNYALAV
+2958 TSTANDIYALAV

-2998 DGLSFT
+2998 EGLSFT
-3004 APEAYVG
+3004 APETYVG

-3175 GQQAEIRFSTFED
+3175 GQQAEIRFRTFED

-3310 RVYIVVR
+3310 KVYIVVR
-3317 SSLPILTGADT
+3317 SSLPVLTGADT

-3340 TDSDDDG
+3340 TDTDGDG

-3352 DAINDCNIM
+3352 DAVNDCNIM

-3383 GNIAL
+3383 GDIAL
-3388 MQEQSGIQLLPDLVP
+3388 RQGQTGMQLLPTLVP

-3411 GGIFDFIATGLPQQ
+3411 GGIFDFVATGLPQQ

-3432 IPQRSPV
+3432 MPQRSPI

-3454 KDFVIDTRNS
+3454 KDFVIDARNS

-3573 VILDNQQLSY
+3573 VILANQQLSY

-3598 ITDGKGGTASSE
+3598 ITDGKGGTASTE

-3618 TAPTAVNDSA
+3618 TAPTTVNDSA

-3646 PDGNVLTLV
+3646 PDGNALTLV

-3680 GVDTVSYGI
+3680 GVDTVSYQI
-3689 SDGLGGEATGQVF
+3689 SDGLGGEATGQVL

-3715 KSGGGSMSL
+3715 KSGGGSLSL
-3724 WALGLIITAGLIR
+3724 WVLGLLITTGLIR
-3737 RRELHKAVLGAV
+3737 RRKLHKVVLGAV

-3759 GADNW
+3759 AADNW

-3783 PQAAAGVVT
+3783 PQTAAGVVT
-3792 SVDDKDAA
+3792 SVDDKDTA

-3820 DFGDGSA
+3820 DFGNGSA

-3855 LGLRLTLLQ
+3855 LGLRFTLLQ

-3883 SSTMGNSRLTTELDG
+3883 SSTMGNNRLTTELDG

-3916 VGLGYQYVDIE
+3916 VGLGYQYVDID

>member
-1 MTSLHASAQNRSF
+1 MLQHAYKMIHAFKHIMTRFCHSYLKMFIVGSFFAMTSLYASAQNRSF

-29 ALSNRTTFTLEFWA
+29 ALTNRTTFTLEFWA

-65 LILNSGILT
+65 LILNSSKLT
-74 VDLEQDFHNLTE
+74 VDLECDFGCLTE

-92 SAGTWYHIA
+92 STGTWYHIA

-109 DFYVDGVGQGIN
+109 DFYVDGIAQGIN

-147 NHVAV
+147 NHGAV

-225 GAFVTDSVAPAVSSI
+225 GAFVTDSVAPTVSSI
-240 SASTANGTYKF
+240 TASTANGTYKV

-337 PSPGAANSLGANRNI
+337 PSPGTANSLGANRNI
-352 VIDGV
+352 IIDGV

-416 STLTFNYTIQS
+416 SALTFNYTIQS
-427 GDTSSDLDYVATNS
+427 GDTSSDLDYAATNS

-468 SLGNNKALVV
+468 SLGNNTALVV

-486 NTAPSGGAVSTDTS
+486 STVPSGGAVSTDTS
-500 VDFTVNFN
+500 VDFTVNFS
-508 ESVNNISIDDFAL
+508 ESVSNISTDDFAL

-544 TVSGITGIG
+544 TVSGITGNG

-585 AIPTAPDAPTIGAA
+585 AIPTAPYAPTIGAA

-625 VTSTPDG
+625 VTSNPDG

-667 TSSASG
+667 TSPASG

-777 GNAQASVSFTAS
+777 GNAQASVNFTAS

-831 TVTATNSTGTG
+831 TVTATNSAGTG

-857 TITFANPGAQNFG
+857 TITFADPGAQNFG

-913 NADQAGD
+913 NADQVGD
-920 SGYLAATTVSRSF
+920 SSYLAATTVSRSF

-1042 GTAPTFIASA
+1042 GTAPMLIASA

-1114 VPTIGAASAADS
+1114 VPTIGTASAADS

-1154 FHASGAASPITVTGL
+1154 FNASGAASPITVTGL

-1180 ATNAIGSSSASVAS
+1180 ATNAIGSSSASGVS

-1262 GVTSGIIISVSD
+1262 GVTNGIIISVSD

-1321 VGDVLTFSAVT
+1321 VGDTLTLSAVT

-1337 SFNTTSGVL
+1337 SFNAATGVL

-1369 LTAEQSFSITVTNV
+1369 LTADQSFSITVTNV

-1405 NFAAAD
+1405 TFAASD
-1411 TDVGDTLTLSAVTK
+1411 TDVGDVLTFSAVTK

-1440 TPGNADVGSHAVL
+1440 TPSNADVGSHVVLLRVTDTDGLTADQSFSITVTNVNDAPTISSTAITAATQDAAYSYTFAAADTDVGDVLTFSAVTKPSWLSFNAATGLLSGTPSNADVGSHVVL

-1494 YSYTFAAADTD
+1494 YSYSFAAADTD
-1505 VGDVLTFS
+1505 VGDTLTLS

-1604 STVTKPSWLSFNTT
+1604 S
-1618 SGVLSG
+1618 
-1624 TPSNADVG
+1624 
-1632 SHAVTLKVTDTDGLT
+1632 
-1647 ADQSFSI
+1647 
-1654 TVTNVNDAPIISST
+1654 
-1668 AITSATQDT
+1668 
-1677 AYSYNFAASDTDV
+1677 
-1690 GDVLTLSAVTK
+1690 AVTK

-1718 SNADVGSHA
+1718 SNADVGSH
-1727 VTLKVTDTDG
+1727 VVLLRVTDTDG
-1737 LTAEQSFSITVTNV
+1737 LTADQSFSITVTNV

-1760 AITAATQDAA
+1760 AIIAATQDAA
-1770 YSYTFAAADTDVGD
+1770 YSYTFAASDTDVGD
-1784 VLTFSAVTKPSWL
+1784 TLTLSAVTKPSWL
-1797 SFNTTSGVLSGT
+1797 SFNTATGVLSGT

-1868 AADTDVGDVLT
+1868 ASDTDVGDTLT

-1895 GVLSGTPSNADVG
+1895 GLLSGTPSNADVG
-1908 SHAVTLKVTDTDGL
+1908 SHVVLLRVTDTDGL
-1922 TAEQSFSITVTNV
+1922 TADQSFSITVTNV

-1946 TAATQDAAYSYTFAA
+1946 TAATQDVAYSYSFAA
-1961 ADTDVGDVLTF
+1961 ADTDVGDTLTL

-1982 FNAATGVLSGTP
+1982 FNTATGVLSGTP
-1994 SNADVGSHV
+1994 INADVGAH
-2003 VLLRVT
+2003 
-2009 DTDGLTAEQSF
+2009 
-2020 SITVTNV
+2020 
-2027 NDAPTISSTAITAA
+2027 P
-2041 TQDAAYSYTFAAA
+2041 
-2054 DTDVGDVLTFSAVT
+2054 
-2068 KPSWLSFNAT
+2068 
-2078 TGVLSGTP
+2078 
-2086 GNADVGSH
+2086 
-2094 VVLLRVTDTDGL
+2094 VLLRVTDTDGL

-2158 VTKPSWLSFNAATGV
+2158 VTKPSWLSFSAATGV
-2173 LSGTPSN
+2173 LSGTPGN
-2180 ADVGSHVVLLRVTDT
+2180 ADVGAHPVLLRVTDT
-2195 DGLTAEQSFSITV
+2195 DGLTADQSFSITV

-2217 SSTAITAATQDAAY
+2217 SSTAIIAATQDAAY

-2257 SFNATTGVLSGT
+2257 SFNAATGVLSGT
-2269 PGNADVGSHAVTLK
+2269 PS
-2283 VTDTDGLTAEQSFS
+2283 
-2297 ITVTNVNDAPTISS
+2297 
-2311 TAITAATQDAAYSYT
+2311 
-2326 FAAADTDV
+2326 
-2334 GDVLTFSA
+2334 
-2342 VTKPSW
+2342 
-2348 LSFNATTGVLSGTPG
+2348 

-2384 EQSFS
+2384 DQSFS

-2441 SFNTTSGVLSGT
+2441 SFN
-2453 PSNADVG
+2453 
-2460 SHAVTLKVTDT
+2460 
-2471 DGLTAEQSFSITVT
+2471 
-2485 NVNDAPTISSTAIT
+2485 
-2499 AATQDAAYSYTFA
+2499 
-2512 AADTDVG
+2512 
-2519 DVLTFSAVTK
+2519 
-2529 PSWLSFNAAT
+2529 AAT

-2554 AVTLKVTDTDGL
+2554 VVLLRVTDTDGL

-2635 GTPGNDDVGSHAVLL
+2635 GTPS
-2650 RVTDTD
+2650 
-2656 GLTADQSFSIT
+2656 
-2667 VTNVNDAPTI
+2667 
-2677 SSTAIT
+2677 
-2683 AATQDAAYSYTFAA
+2683 
-2697 ADTDVGDVLT
+2697 
-2707 FSAVT
+2707 
-2712 KPSWLSFNAATGVL
+2712 
-2726 SGTPGNADVGSHV
+2726 NADVGSHV

-2747 DGLTAE
+2747 DGLTAN

-2811 NAATGVLSGTP
+2811 NVATGLLSGTP

-2853 NVNDAPVA
+2853 NVNDAPTISSTAITAAIQDAAYSYIFAASDTDVGDTLTLSAVTKPSWLSFNTATGLLSGTPGNADVGAHPVLLRVTDTDGLTADQSFSITVTNVNDAPVA

-2874 TIILT
+2874 TITLA

-2891 VVSQPDSGTLE
+2891 VVSQPESGTLE

-2913 KDFNGTDVF
+2913 KDFNGTDLF

-2934 PVTVT
+2934 PATVT

-2958 TSTANDNYALAV
+2958 TSTANDVYALAV

-2998 DGLSFT
+2998 EGLSFT

-3011 PVALRYTIS
+3011 PVALRYTLS

-3038 ESANQPVITLPDDV
+3038 ESENQPVITLPDDV
-3052 DVNATGL
+3052 DMNATGL

-3121 LSKDQLVGEGN
+3121 LNKDQLVGEGN
-3132 EVVVSVHLNGVAP
+3132 EVVVSVYLNGVAP

-3167 DGVVEVTS
+3167 DGVIEVTS
-3175 GQQAEIRFSTFED
+3175 GQQAEIRFRTFED

-3310 RVYIVVR
+3310 KVYIVVR
-3317 SSLPILTGADT
+3317 SSLPVLTGADT

-3340 TDSDDDG
+3340 TDTDGDG

-3352 DAINDCNIM
+3352 DAVNDCNIM

-3388 MQEQSGIQLLPDLVP
+3388 RQGQTGMQLLPTLVP

-3411 GGIFDFIATGLPQQ
+3411 GGIFDFVATGLPQQ

-3432 IPQRSPV
+3432 MPQRSPI

-3454 KDFVIDTRNS
+3454 KDFVIDARNS

-3525 GNHLPVANPDAAS
+3525 GNHLPVANPDTAS
-3538 LPWNQSLDID
+3538 LPWNQSLDVD
-3548 VLANDTDSDGDTLTV
+3548 VLANDTDSDGDALTV

-3573 VILDNQQLSY
+3573 VILANQQLSY

-3598 ITDGKGGTASSE
+3598 ITDGKGGTASTE

-3618 TAPTAVNDSA
+3618 TAPTTVNDSA

-3680 GVDTVSYGI
+3680 GVDTVSYQI
-3689 SDGLGGEATGQVF
+3689 SDGLGGEATGQVL

-3710 VVIDN
+3710 VVVDN
-3715 KSGGGSMSL
+3715 KSGGGSLSL
-3724 WALGLIITAGLIR
+3724 WVLGLLMTTGLIR
-3737 RRELHKAVLGAV
+3737 RRKLHKVVLGAV

-3759 GADNW
+3759 AADNW

-3783 PQAAAGVVT
+3783 PQTAAGVVT
-3792 SVDDKDAA
+3792 SVDDKDTA

-3820 DFGDGSA
+3820 DFGNGSA

-3855 LGLRLTLLQ
+3855 LGLRFTLLQ

>member
-1 MTSLHASAQNRSF
+1 MLQHAYKMIHAFKHIMTRFCHSYLKMFIVGSFFAMTSLHASAQNRSF

-1411 TDVGDTLTLSAVTK
+1411 TDVGDTLTL
-1425 PSWLSFNAATGLLSG
+1425 
-1440 TPGNADVGSHAVL
+1440 
-1453 LRVTDTDGL
+1453 
-1462 TADQSFSITVTNV
+1462 
-1475 NDAPTIS
+1475 
-1482 STAITAATQDVA
+1482 
-1494 YSYTFAAADTD
+1494 
-1505 VGDVLTFS
+1505 
-1513 AVTKPSWLSFNA
+1513 
-1525 ATGLLSGTPSNAD
+1525 
-1538 VGSHVVLLRV
+1538 
-1548 TDTDGLTAEQ
+1548 
-1558 SFSITVTNVNDAPTI
+1558 
-1573 SSTAITAATQDAA
+1573 
-1586 YSYTFAA
+1586 
-1593 ADTDVGDVLTF
+1593 
-1604 STVTKPSWLSFNTT
+1604 
-1618 SGVLSG
+1618 
-1624 TPSNADVG
+1624 
-1632 SHAVTLKVTDTDGLT
+1632 
-1647 ADQSFSI
+1647 
-1654 TVTNVNDAPIISST
+1654 
-1668 AITSATQDT
+1668 
-1677 AYSYNFAASDTDV
+1677 
-1690 GDVLTLSAVTK
+1690 
-1701 PSWLSFNAA
+1701 
-1710 TGLLSGTP
+1710 
-1718 SNADVGSHA
+1718 
-1727 VTLKVTDTDG
+1727 
-1737 LTAEQSFSITVTNV
+1737 
-1751 NDAPTISST
+1751 
-1760 AITAATQDAA
+1760 
-1770 YSYTFAAADTDVGD
+1770 
-1784 VLTFSAVTKPSWL
+1784 
-1797 SFNTTSGVLSGT
+1797 
-1809 PGNADVGSHVVL
+1809 
-1821 LRVTDTDGLT
+1821 
-1831 ADQSFSITVTNVND
+1831 
-1845 APTISSTAITAATQD
+1845 
-1860 AAYSYTFA
+1860 
-1868 AADTDVGDVLT
+1868 
-1879 LSAVTKPS
+1879 
-1887 WLSFNAAT
+1887 
-1895 GVLSGTPSNADVG
+1895 
-1908 SHAVTLKVTDTDGL
+1908 
-1922 TAEQSFSITVTNV
+1922 
-1935 NDAPTISSTAI
+1935 
-1946 TAATQDAAYSYTFAA
+1946 
-1961 ADTDVGDVLTF
+1961 
-1972 SAVTKPSWLS
+1972 
-1982 FNAATGVLSGTP
+1982 
-1994 SNADVGSHV
+1994 
-2003 VLLRVT
+2003 
-2009 DTDGLTAEQSF
+2009 
-2020 SITVTNV
+2020 
-2027 NDAPTISSTAITAA
+2027 
-2041 TQDAAYSYTFAAA
+2041 
-2054 DTDVGDVLTFSAVT
+2054 
-2068 KPSWLSFNAT
+2068 
-2078 TGVLSGTP
+2078 
-2086 GNADVGSH
+2086 
-2094 VVLLRVTDTDGL
+2094 
-2106 TADQSFSITVTNV
+2106 
-2119 NDAPTISSTA
+2119 
-2129 ITAATQDAAYSYTFA
+2129 
-2144 AADTDVGDVLTFSA
+2144 
-2158 VTKPSWLSFNAATGV
+2158 
-2173 LSGTPSN
+2173 
-2180 ADVGSHVVLLRVTDT
+2180 
-2195 DGLTAEQSFSITV
+2195 
-2208 TNVNDAPTI
+2208 
-2217 SSTAITAATQDAAY
+2217 
-2231 SYTFAAADTDVGDVL
+2231 
-2246 TFSAVTKPSWL
+2246 SAVTKPSWL

>member
-1 MTSLHASAQNRSF
+1 MLQHAYKMIHAFKHIMTRFCHSYLKMFIVGSFFAMTSLYASAQNRSF

-65 LILNSGILT
+65 LIFNSSKLT
-74 VDLEQDFHNLTE
+74 VDLECDFGCMTE

-92 SAGTWYHIA
+92 STGTWYHIA

-109 DFYVDGVGQGIN
+109 DFYVDGVAQGIN

-147 NHVAV
+147 NLGAV

-225 GAFVTDSVAPAVSSI
+225 GAFVTDSVAPTVSSI
-240 SASTANGTYKF
+240 TASTANGTYKV

-337 PSPGAANSLGANRNI
+337 PSPGTANSLGANRNI
-352 VIDGV
+352 IIDGV

-384 FSEVVSVTGTP
+384 LSEVVSVTGTP

-427 GDTSSDLDYVATNS
+427 GDTSSDLDYAATNS

-468 SLGNNKALVV
+468 SLGNNKAIVV
-478 DGVVPSVT
+478 DGAVPFVNSTV
-486 NTAPSGGAVSTDTS
+486 PDGGAVSTDTS
-500 VDFTVNFN
+500 VGFTVQFS
-508 ESVNNISIDDFAL
+508 ESVSNISTDDFAL
-521 GTTGGATAT
+521 GTTGTAT
-530 IVSVS
+530 GTISSVS
-535 ASSGSSVNV
+535 ANSGSSVTV
-544 TVSGITGIG
+544 TVSGIIGNG
-553 TIKLNLNA
+553 TIKLNLNG
-561 STNISDAAGNAG
+561 STNISDAAGNSAS
-573 PAAYTSGSTHTV
+573 AAYTSGLTHTV
-585 AIPTAPDAPTIGAA
+585 AIPTAPDAPTIGTA
-599 TAGIGQASVA
+599 TAGDGQVSVT
-609 FSAPANNGGA
+609 FTAPGNNGGS
-619 AITGYT
+619 AITTYT
-625 VTSTPDG
+625 ATASPDG
-632 ISAGGNGFTTSP
+632 AIGTCAGPAACTA
-644 ITVTGLTNG
+644 TVSGLNNG

-658 TVTATNTIG
+658 TVTATNAIG
-667 TSSASG
+667 ASVASG
-673 ASNSVIPKVNQTI
+673 ASNAVTPKANQIITFANPGAQNFGATPTLTATSSAGIGYAVSFSSATTGVCTITTGGALTFVTAGSCTIDADQAGDAATNAATKVTQSFAVNAIVPGAPTIGAATAGDSEASISFVAPASAGGANITGYTVTSSPDGFIGTGAGSPITVTGLTNGVSYTFTVTATNSAGPGAASAASNSITPAAPQTI
-686 TFANPGA
+686 TFNNPGA
-693 QNFGTSPTLTATSD
+693 QNFGTSPTLTATS
-707 SSLIVSFS
+707 SAGAGYVVTFT
-715 SSTPA
+715 SSTTA
-720 VCTITSSGTLTF
+720 VCTITSGGALTF
-732 LSTGSCTIDTDQSGN
+732 VTAGTCTINADQAGDSSFLP
-747 ASTNA
+747 ASQ
-752 ASTVSQTFMVNAV
+752 VSHSFSVNPVAPSVPTSV
-765 VPSAP
+765 V
-770 TIGTATA
+770 ATA
-777 GNAQASVSFTAS
+777 GDTLASIAFVAPV
-789 ASNGGAAVT
+789 NIGGSVIT
-798 SYTVTSNPSG
+798 GYTVTTNPAHVAPVN
-808 FTGTGVGSPI
+808 GTASPI
-818 SVIGLTN
+818 VITGLTN
-825 GVAYTF
+825 GQGYTF
-831 TVTATNSTGTG
+831 TVTANNIVGSG
-842 AASAASNSVTPASPQ
+842 AASVASNSITPAATQ
-857 TITFANPGAQNFG
+857 TITFATPSAQNFG
-870 TSPTLTATSD
+870 TTPTLTATSD
-880 SGLTPTFTS
+880 SGLTP
-889 STTGVCTI
+889 V
-897 SSGGLL
+897 
-903 NFVSVGTCTI
+903 
-913 NADQAGD
+913 
-920 SGYLAATTVSRSF
+920 
-933 SISAVVPGAPT
+933 
-944 AASATAGDTQAS
+944 
-956 VTFSAPIFTGGAA
+956 
-969 ITGYTATSN
+969 
-978 PGGFTGASASS
+978 
-989 PLTVTGLT
+989 
-997 NGVAYTFTVTA
+997 
-1008 TNSVGTG
+1008 
-1015 AASTATSSTTPKA
+1015 
-1028 IQTITFADPGAQSF
+1028 
-1042 GTAPTFIASA
+1042 
-1052 SSGLTVTFTSSTT
+1052 FTSSTT
-1065 GVCTITA
+1065 GVCTITS
-1072 GGALTFGSTGTC
+1072 GGVLTFVTAGSC
-1084 TIDANQA
+1084 TINADQA
-1091 GDGSY
+1091 GNSSY
-1096 LAAAQVSRSFTV
+1096 LPATQVSRTFAV
-1108 NAVVPG
+1108 NPVQPSAPTAVTAVAG
-1114 VPTIGAASAADS
+1114 DS
-1126 QASVSFTAPIFNGGS
+1126 SGSVSFTAPISTGGS
-1141 SITGYT
+1141 AITSYA
-1147 VTSSPGG
+1147 VIASPGG
-1154 FHASGAASPITVTGL
+1154 ATVNGTASPITFSGL
-1169 ANGSPYTFSVV
+1169 TNGTAYTFTVT
-1180 ATNAIGSSSASVAS
+1180 ATNAAGTSAVSAAS
-1194 NSVTPNGAPVIS
+1194 NSVTPQPSNSAPTITGSPILTINQGA
-1206 GTPTLSVNQ
+1206 
-1215 DVSYQFTPTAS
+1215 SYLFTPTAA
-1226 DSVGDVLSFSIANKP
+1226 DSPGDTLSFSILNKP
-1241 AWATFN
+1241 VWATFN
-1247 TTTGTLSGTPSNQDV
+1247 PATGTLSGTPSNQDV
-1262 GVTSGIIISVSD
+1262 GVTNGIVISVSD
-1274 GALSASLPAFNLSVV
+1274 GTLSASLPAFNLS
-1289 NINDAPTISSTAI
+1289 
-1302 TAATQD
+1302 
-1308 AAYSYTFAASDTD
+1308 
-1321 VGDVLTFSAVT
+1321 
-1332 KPSWL
+1332 
-1337 SFNTTSGVL
+1337 
-1346 SGTPSNADVGSHVVL
+1346 
-1361 LRVTDTDG
+1361 
-1369 LTAEQSFSITVTNV
+1369 
-1383 NDAPTI
+1383 
-1389 SSTAITA
+1389 
-1396 ATQDAAYSY
+1396 
-1405 NFAAAD
+1405 
-1411 TDVGDTLTLSAVTK
+1411 
-1425 PSWLSFNAATGLLSG
+1425 
-1440 TPGNADVGSHAVL
+1440 
-1453 LRVTDTDGL
+1453 
-1462 TADQSFSITVTNV
+1462 
-1475 NDAPTIS
+1475 
-1482 STAITAATQDVA
+1482 
-1494 YSYTFAAADTD
+1494 
-1505 VGDVLTFS
+1505 
-1513 AVTKPSWLSFNA
+1513 
-1525 ATGLLSGTPSNAD
+1525 
-1538 VGSHVVLLRV
+1538 
-1548 TDTDGLTAEQ
+1548 
-1558 SFSITVTNVNDAPTI
+1558 
-1573 SSTAITAATQDAA
+1573 
-1586 YSYTFAA
+1586 
-1593 ADTDVGDVLTF
+1593 
-1604 STVTKPSWLSFNTT
+1604 
-1618 SGVLSG
+1618 
-1624 TPSNADVG
+1624 
-1632 SHAVTLKVTDTDGLT
+1632 
-1647 ADQSFSI
+1647 
-1654 TVTNVNDAPIISST
+1654 
-1668 AITSATQDT
+1668 
-1677 AYSYNFAASDTDV
+1677 
-1690 GDVLTLSAVTK
+1690 
-1701 PSWLSFNAA
+1701 
-1710 TGLLSGTP
+1710 
-1718 SNADVGSHA
+1718 
-1727 VTLKVTDTDG
+1727 
-1737 LTAEQSFSITVTNV
+1737 
-1751 NDAPTISST
+1751 
-1760 AITAATQDAA
+1760 
-1770 YSYTFAAADTDVGD
+1770 
-1784 VLTFSAVTKPSWL
+1784 
-1797 SFNTTSGVLSGT
+1797 
-1809 PGNADVGSHVVL
+1809 
-1821 LRVTDTDGLT
+1821 
-1831 ADQSFSITVTNVND
+1831 
-1845 APTISSTAITAATQD
+1845 
-1860 AAYSYTFA
+1860 
-1868 AADTDVGDVLT
+1868 
-1879 LSAVTKPS
+1879 
-1887 WLSFNAAT
+1887 
-1895 GVLSGTPSNADVG
+1895 
-1908 SHAVTLKVTDTDGL
+1908 
-1922 TAEQSFSITVTNV
+1922 
-1935 NDAPTISSTAI
+1935 
-1946 TAATQDAAYSYTFAA
+1946 
-1961 ADTDVGDVLTF
+1961 
-1972 SAVTKPSWLS
+1972 
-1982 FNAATGVLSGTP
+1982 
-1994 SNADVGSHV
+1994 
-2003 VLLRVT
+2003 
-2009 DTDGLTAEQSF
+2009 
-2020 SITVTNV
+2020 
-2027 NDAPTISSTAITAA
+2027 
-2041 TQDAAYSYTFAAA
+2041 
-2054 DTDVGDVLTFSAVT
+2054 
-2068 KPSWLSFNAT
+2068 
-2078 TGVLSGTP
+2078 
-2086 GNADVGSH
+2086 
-2094 VVLLRVTDTDGL
+2094 
-2106 TADQSFSITVTNV
+2106 
-2119 NDAPTISSTA
+2119 
-2129 ITAATQDAAYSYTFA
+2129 
-2144 AADTDVGDVLTFSA
+2144 
-2158 VTKPSWLSFNAATGV
+2158 
-2173 LSGTPSN
+2173 
-2180 ADVGSHVVLLRVTDT
+2180 
-2195 DGLTAEQSFSITV
+2195 
-2208 TNVNDAPTI
+2208 
-2217 SSTAITAATQDAAY
+2217 
-2231 SYTFAAADTDVGDVL
+2231 
-2246 TFSAVTKPSWL
+2246 
-2257 SFNATTGVLSGT
+2257 
-2269 PGNADVGSHAVTLK
+2269 
-2283 VTDTDGLTAEQSFS
+2283 
-2297 ITVTNVNDAPTISS
+2297 
-2311 TAITAATQDAAYSYT
+2311 
-2326 FAAADTDV
+2326 
-2334 GDVLTFSA
+2334 
-2342 VTKPSW
+2342 
-2348 LSFNATTGVLSGTPG
+2348 
-2363 NADVG
+2363 
-2368 SHVVLLRV
+2368 
-2376 TDTDGLTA
+2376 
-2384 EQSFS
+2384 
-2389 ITVTNV
+2389 
-2395 NDAPTISSTAITAAT
+2395 
-2410 QDAAYSYTFA
+2410 
-2420 ASDTDVGDTLTLS
+2420 
-2433 AVTKPSWL
+2433 
-2441 SFNTTSGVLSGT
+2441 
-2453 PSNADVG
+2453 
-2460 SHAVTLKVTDT
+2460 
-2471 DGLTAEQSFSITVT
+2471 
-2485 NVNDAPTISSTAIT
+2485 
-2499 AATQDAAYSYTFA
+2499 
-2512 AADTDVG
+2512 
-2519 DVLTFSAVTK
+2519 
-2529 PSWLSFNAAT
+2529 
-2539 GLLSGTPSNADVGSH
+2539 
-2554 AVTLKVTDTDGL
+2554 
-2566 TADQSFSIT
+2566 
-2575 VTNVNDA
+2575 
-2582 PTISS
+2582 
-2587 TAITAATQD
+2587 
-2596 AAYSYTFAAADTDV
+2596 
-2610 GDTLTLSAVTKPSW
+2610 
-2624 LSFNAATGLLS
+2624 
-2635 GTPGNDDVGSHAVLL
+2635 
-2650 RVTDTD
+2650 
-2656 GLTADQSFSIT
+2656 
-2667 VTNVNDAPTI
+2667 
-2677 SSTAIT
+2677 
-2683 AATQDAAYSYTFAA
+2683 
-2697 ADTDVGDVLT
+2697 
-2707 FSAVT
+2707 
-2712 KPSWLSFNAATGVL
+2712 
-2726 SGTPGNADVGSHV
+2726 
-2739 VLLRVTDT
+2739 
-2747 DGLTAE
+2747 
-2753 QSFSITVTNVN
+2753 
-2764 DAPTISSTAI
+2764 
-2774 TAATQDAAYSYTFA
+2774 
-2788 ASDTDVG
+2788 
-2795 DVLTFSA
+2795 
-2802 VTKPSWLSF
+2802 
-2811 NAATGVLSGTP
+2811 
-2822 SNADVGSHVVL
+2822 
-2833 LRVTDTDGLT
+2833 
-2843 AEQSFSITVT
+2843 VT

-2874 TIILT
+2874 TITLA

-2891 VVSQPDSGTLE
+2891 VVSQPESGTLE

-2934 PVTVT
+2934 PATVT

-2949 QAVDDDYTL
+2949 QAVDDDYIL
-2958 TSTANDNYALAV
+2958 TSTANDIYALAV

-3059 FTRVKLGF
+3059 FTRVQLGF
-3067 AKAVDRNGHPLP
+3067 AKAVDRNGLPLP
-3079 VSLVNKSLFF
+3079 VSLVNDSLFF

-3175 GQQAEIRFSTFED
+3175 GQQAQIRFSTFED

-3296 TVTDNGLPALSTTE
+3296 TVTDNGLPAMSTTE
-3310 RVYIVVR
+3310 KVYIVVR
-3317 SSLPILTGADT
+3317 SSLPVLTGADT

-3340 TDSDDDG
+3340 TDTDGDG

-3352 DAINDCNIM
+3352 DAVNDCNIM

-3388 MQEQSGIQLLPDLVP
+3388 RQGQTGMQLLPTLVP

-3432 IPQRSPV
+3432 MPQRSPI

-3454 KDFVIDTRNS
+3454 KDFVIDARNS

-3475 PPPGDSRWTAGLT
+3475 PPPGDSRWTSGLT

-3538 LPWNQSLDID
+3538 LPWNQSLDVD
-3548 VLANDTDSDGDTLTV
+3548 VLANDTDSDGDMLTV

-3573 VILDNQQLSY
+3573 VILADQQLSY

-3618 TAPTAVNDSA
+3618 TAPTTVNDSA

-3646 PDGNVLTLV
+3646 PDGNALTLV

-3661 GAVSV
+3661 GTVSI
-3666 ESNKLRYIPKAGFD
+3666 ETNKLRYIPKTGFD
-3680 GVDTVSYGI
+3680 GVDTVSYRI
-3689 SDGLGGEATGQVF
+3689 SDGLGGEATGQVL

-3715 KSGGGSMSL
+3715 KSGGGSMAL
-3724 WALGLIITAGLIR
+3724 WALGLIVATGLIR
-3737 RRELHKAVLGAV
+3737 RRELHKVVLGAV
-3749 LLAGTVSQAN
+3749 LLASTVTQAN
-3759 GADNW
+3759 AADNW

-3855 LGLRLTLLQ
+3855 LGLRFTLLQ

>member
-1 MTSLHASAQNRSF
+1 MLRATYHVIYALKSLVTEYRYLYWCRLFLGGLAILASSNIYANSEGTSVAITLYGTEVLAPVAVGDGIEHDFSNGSNIKLFDVDPISSTITITNNFNNEWGFPQFEAVFSGGSLDQVTSITRTGGTAANAANYSASASNK
-14 DFTTGDTVTLTNAGS
+14 TVTFLLPPSPQN
-29 ALSNRTTFTLEFWA
+29 
-43 KFTNVSG
+43 
-50 TINLVDFTGGADAGG
+50 
-65 LILNSGILT
+65 
-74 VDLEQDFHNLTE
+74 
-86 SNVLSL
+86 
-92 SAGTWYHIA
+92 
-101 VVFDNGTW
+101 DNGTVIFTFTSTTTAPP
-109 DFYVDGVGQGIN
+109 DTT
-121 VLDQGARSSVPNYT
+121 LPT
-135 GFGVTNLVFGLQ
+135 VTF
-147 NHVAV
+147 
-152 DDFVGSIDDIRMWS
+152 
-166 SARTQVQ
+166 
-173 IQNNRSIELVGNE
+173 
-186 SGLLGYWKL
+186 
-195 NEASGTTV
+195 
-203 NDSQT
+203 
-208 NSSMLTGTSSG
+208 
-219 IGYNAT
+219 
-225 GAFVTDSVAPAVSSI
+225 I
-240 SASTANGTYKF
+240 SASTANGTYKV

-279 TDRTINYASGSNS
+279 TDRTINFASGSNS

-337 PSPGAANSLGANRNI
+337 PSPGTANSLGANRNI
-352 VIDGV
+352 IIDGV

-384 FSEVVSVTGTP
+384 FNEAVTVTGTP

-416 STLTFNYTIQS
+416 SALTFNYTIQS
-427 GDTSSDLDYVATNS
+427 GDTSSDLDYAATNS

-468 SLGNNKALVV
+468 SLGNNTALVV

-486 NTAPSGGAVSTDTS
+486 STVPSGGAVSTDTS
-500 VDFTVNFN
+500 VDFTVNFS
-508 ESVNNISIDDFAL
+508 ESVSNISTDDFAL

-544 TVSGITGIG
+544 TVSGITGNG

-561 STNISDAAGNAG
+561 STNISDAAGNAS

-625 VTSTPDG
+625 VTSNPDG

-720 VCTITSSGTLTF
+720 VCSITSSGTLTF

-777 GNAQASVSFTAS
+777 GNAQASVNFTAS

-798 SYTVTSNPSG
+798 SYTVTSNPNG

-857 TITFANPGAQNFG
+857 TITFADPGAQNFG

-920 SGYLAATTVSRSF
+920 SSYLAATTVSRSF

-978 PGGFTGASASS
+978 PGGFTGTSASS

-997 NGVAYTFTVTA
+997 NGVAYTFIVTA

-1015 AASTATSSTTPKA
+1015 AASAATSSTTPKA

-1042 GTAPTFIASA
+1042 GTAPMLIASA

-1114 VPTIGAASAADS
+1114 VPTIGAASAGDS

-1154 FHASGAASPITVTGL
+1154 FYASGAASPITVTGL

-1206 GTPTLSVNQ
+1206 GTPILSVNQ
-1215 DVSYQFTPTAS
+1215 DASYLFTPTAA
-1226 DSVGDVLSFSIANKP
+1226 DSPGDTLSFSILNKP
-1241 AWATFN
+1241 VWATFN
-1247 TTTGTLSGTPSNQDV
+1247 PATGTLSGTPSNQDV
-1262 GVTSGIIISVSD
+1262 GVTNGIIISVSD

-1308 AAYSYTFAASDTD
+1308 AAYSYTFAAADTD
-1321 VGDVLTFSAVT
+1321 VGDTLTLSAVT

-1337 SFNTTSGVL
+1337 SFNAATGVL

-1369 LTAEQSFSITVTNV
+1369 LTADQSFSITVINV

-1405 NFAAAD
+1405 TFAASD

-1440 TPGNADVGSHAVL
+1440 TPG
-1453 LRVTDTDGL
+1453 
-1462 TADQSFSITVTNV
+1462 
-1475 NDAPTIS
+1475 
-1482 STAITAATQDVA
+1482 
-1494 YSYTFAAADTD
+1494 
-1505 VGDVLTFS
+1505 
-1513 AVTKPSWLSFNA
+1513 
-1525 ATGLLSGTPSNAD
+1525 NAD

-1593 ADTDVGDVLTF
+1593 ADTDVGDT
-1604 STVTKPSWLSFNTT
+1604 
-1618 SGVLSG
+1618 
-1624 TPSNADVG
+1624 
-1632 SHAVTLKVTDTDGLT
+1632 
-1647 ADQSFSI
+1647 
-1654 TVTNVNDAPIISST
+1654 
-1668 AITSATQDT
+1668 
-1677 AYSYNFAASDTDV
+1677 
-1690 GDVLTLSAVTK
+1690 LTL
-1701 PSWLSFNAA
+1701 
-1710 TGLLSGTP
+1710 
-1718 SNADVGSHA
+1718 
-1727 VTLKVTDTDG
+1727 
-1737 LTAEQSFSITVTNV
+1737 
-1751 NDAPTISST
+1751 
-1760 AITAATQDAA
+1760 
-1770 YSYTFAAADTDVGD
+1770 
-1784 VLTFSAVTKPSWL
+1784 
-1797 SFNTTSGVLSGT
+1797 
-1809 PGNADVGSHVVL
+1809 
-1821 LRVTDTDGLT
+1821 
-1831 ADQSFSITVTNVND
+1831 
-1845 APTISSTAITAATQD
+1845 
-1860 AAYSYTFA
+1860 
-1868 AADTDVGDVLT
+1868 
-1879 LSAVTKPS
+1879 
-1887 WLSFNAAT
+1887 
-1895 GVLSGTPSNADVG
+1895 
-1908 SHAVTLKVTDTDGL
+1908 
-1922 TAEQSFSITVTNV
+1922 
-1935 NDAPTISSTAI
+1935 
-1946 TAATQDAAYSYTFAA
+1946 
-1961 ADTDVGDVLTF
+1961 

-2041 TQDAAYSYTFAAA
+2041 TQDAAYSYTF
-2054 DTDVGDVLTFSAVT
+2054 T
-2068 KPSWLSFNAT
+2068 
-2078 TGVLSGTP
+2078 
-2086 GNADVGSH
+2086 
-2094 VVLLRVTDTDGL
+2094 
-2106 TADQSFSITVTNV
+2106 
-2119 NDAPTISSTA
+2119 
-2129 ITAATQDAAYSYTFA
+2129 
-2144 AADTDVGDVLTFSA
+2144 
-2158 VTKPSWLSFNAATGV
+2158 
-2173 LSGTPSN
+2173 
-2180 ADVGSHVVLLRVTDT
+2180 
-2195 DGLTAEQSFSITV
+2195 
-2208 TNVNDAPTI
+2208 
-2217 SSTAITAATQDAAY
+2217 
-2231 SYTFAAADTDVGDVL
+2231 
-2246 TFSAVTKPSWL
+2246 
-2257 SFNATTGVLSGT
+2257 
-2269 PGNADVGSHAVTLK
+2269 
-2283 VTDTDGLTAEQSFS
+2283 
-2297 ITVTNVNDAPTISS
+2297 
-2311 TAITAATQDAAYSYT
+2311 
-2326 FAAADTDV
+2326 
-2334 GDVLTFSA
+2334 
-2342 VTKPSW
+2342 
-2348 LSFNATTGVLSGTPG
+2348 
-2363 NADVG
+2363 
-2368 SHVVLLRV
+2368 
-2376 TDTDGLTA
+2376 
-2384 EQSFS
+2384 
-2389 ITVTNV
+2389 
-2395 NDAPTISSTAITAAT
+2395 
-2410 QDAAYSYTFA
+2410 
-2420 ASDTDVGDTLTLS
+2420 
-2433 AVTKPSWL
+2433 
-2441 SFNTTSGVLSGT
+2441 
-2453 PSNADVG
+2453 
-2460 SHAVTLKVTDT
+2460 
-2471 DGLTAEQSFSITVT
+2471 
-2485 NVNDAPTISSTAIT
+2485 
-2499 AATQDAAYSYTFA
+2499 
-2512 AADTDVG
+2512 
-2519 DVLTFSAVTK
+2519 
-2529 PSWLSFNAAT
+2529 
-2539 GLLSGTPSNADVGSH
+2539 
-2554 AVTLKVTDTDGL
+2554 
-2566 TADQSFSIT
+2566 
-2575 VTNVNDA
+2575 
-2582 PTISS
+2582 
-2587 TAITAATQD
+2587 
-2596 AAYSYTFAAADTDV
+2596 AADTDV

-2624 LSFNAATGLLS
+2624 LSFNAATG
-2635 GTPGNDDVGSHAVLL
+2635 
-2650 RVTDTD
+2650 
-2656 GLTADQSFSIT
+2656 
-2667 VTNVNDAPTI
+2667 
-2677 SSTAIT
+2677 
-2683 AATQDAAYSYTFAA
+2683 
-2697 ADTDVGDVLT
+2697 
-2707 FSAVT
+2707 
-2712 KPSWLSFNAATGVL
+2712 VL
-2726 SGTPGNADVGSHV
+2726 SGTPSNADVGSHV

-2811 NAATGVLSGTP
+2811 NAATGLLSGIPSNADVGAHPVTLRVTDTDGLTADQSFSITVTNVNDAPTISSTAITAATQDAAYSYTFAASDTDVGDVLTFSAVTKPSWLSFNAATGLLSGTP
-2822 SNADVGSHVVL
+2822 SNADVGAHPVT

-2843 AEQSFSITVT
+2843 ADQSFSITVT

-2861 TSSTVTLEEDGSV
+2861 TSLTVTLEEDSSV
-2874 TIILT
+2874 AITLA

-2891 VVSQPDSGTLE
+2891 VVSQPESGTLE

-2913 KDFNGTDVF
+2913 KDFTGTDVF

-2934 PVTVT
+2934 PATVT

-2958 TSTANDNYALAV
+2958 TSTANDIYALAV

-2998 DGLSFT
+2998 EGLSFT

-3038 ESANQPVITLPDDV
+3038 ESENQPVITLPDDV

-3175 GQQAEIRFSTFED
+3175 GQQAEIRFRTFED

-3253 SDANMQDS
+3253 SDANIQDS
-3261 LTSTWAS
+3261 LASTWAS

-3310 RVYIVVR
+3310 KVYIVVR
-3317 SSLPILTGADT
+3317 SSLPVLTGADT

-3340 TDSDDDG
+3340 TDTDGDG

-3352 DAINDCNIM
+3352 DAVNDCNIM

-3383 GNIAL
+3383 GNLAL

-3475 PPPGDSRWTAGLT
+3475 PPPGDSRWTSGLT
-3488 EGHWCVQLTL
+3488 EGHWCVQLTI

-3525 GNHLPVANPDAAS
+3525 GNHLPVANPDTAS
-3538 LPWNQSLDID
+3538 LPWNQSLDVD
-3548 VLANDTDSDGDTLTV
+3548 VLANDTDSDGDALTV

-3573 VILDNQQLSY
+3573 VILANQQLSY

-3618 TAPTAVNDSA
+3618 TAPTTVNDSA

-3646 PDGNVLTLV
+3646 PDGNALTLV

-3661 GAVSV
+3661 GTVSI
-3666 ESNKLRYIPKAGFD
+3666 ETNKLRYIPKTGFD
-3680 GVDTVSYGI
+3680 GVDTVSYRI
-3689 SDGLGGEATGQVF
+3689 SDGLGGEAIGQVL

-3715 KSGGGSMSL
+3715 KSGGGSMAL
-3724 WALGLIITAGLIR
+3724 WALGLIVATGLIR
-3737 RRELHKAVLGAV
+3737 RRELHKVVLGAV
-3749 LLAGTVSQAN
+3749 LLASTVTQAN
-3759 GADNW
+3759 SADNW

-3776 SSRRDLQ
+3776 SGRRELQ
-3783 PQAAAGVVT
+3783 SDAAAGVVT
-3792 SVDDKDAA
+3792 SVDDKDTA

-3820 DFGDGSA
+3820 DFGDGRA
-3827 RIEGASLTPAQYH
+3827 RIEGASLIPAQYH

-3855 LGLRLTLLQ
+3855 LGLRFTLLQ

>member
-1 MTSLHASAQNRSF
+1 MLQHAYKMIHAFKHIMTRFCHSYLKMFIVGSFFAMTSLYASAQNRSF

-65 LILNSGILT
+65 LIFNSSKLT
-74 VDLEQDFHNLTE
+74 VDLECDFGCLTE

-92 SAGTWYHIA
+92 STGTWYHIA

-109 DFYVDGVGQGIN
+109 DFYVDGVAQGIN

-147 NHVAV
+147 NHGAV

-225 GAFVTDSVAPAVSSI
+225 GAFVTDSVAPTVSSI
-240 SASTANGTYKF
+240 TASTANGTYKV

-337 PSPGAANSLGANRNI
+337 PSPGAANSLGANKNI
-352 VIDGV
+352 IIDGV

-416 STLTFNYTIQS
+416 SALTFNYTIQS
-427 GDTSSDLDYVATNS
+427 GDTSSDLDYAATNS

-478 DGVVPSVT
+478 DGIVPSVT
-486 NTAPSGGAVSTDTS
+486 ITAPSGGAVSTDTS
-500 VDFTVNFN
+500 VDFTVNFS

-521 GTTGGATAT
+521 DTTGGATAT

-544 TVSGITGIG
+544 TVSGITGNG

-625 VTSTPDG
+625 VTSNPDG

-644 ITVTGLTNG
+644 IMVTGLTNG

-658 TVTATNTIG
+658 TVTATNIIG

-673 ASNSVIPKVNQTI
+673 VSNSVIPKVNQTI

-777 GNAQASVSFTAS
+777 GNAQASVNFTAS

-831 TVTATNSTGTG
+831 TVTATNSAGTG
-842 AASAASNSVTPASPQ
+842 AASAASNSVTPASLQ
-857 TITFANPGAQNFG
+857 TITFADPGAQNFG
-870 TSPTLTATSD
+870 TSPTLMATSD

-913 NADQAGD
+913 NADQVGD
-920 SGYLAATTVSRSF
+920 SSYLAATTVSRSF

-1042 GTAPTFIASA
+1042 GTAPMLIASA

-1096 LAAAQVSRSFTV
+1096 LAATQVSRSFTV

-1114 VPTIGAASAADS
+1114 VPTIGTASAADS

-1154 FHASGAASPITVTGL
+1154 FNASGAASPITVTGL

-1262 GVTSGIIISVSD
+1262 GVTNGIIISVSD

-1302 TAATQD
+1302 
-1308 AAYSYTFAASDTD
+1308 
-1321 VGDVLTFSAVT
+1321 
-1332 KPSWL
+1332 
-1337 SFNTTSGVL
+1337 
-1346 SGTPSNADVGSHVVL
+1346 
-1361 LRVTDTDG
+1361 
-1369 LTAEQSFSITVTNV
+1369 I
-1383 NDAPTI
+1383 
-1389 SSTAITA
+1389 
-1396 ATQDAAYSY
+1396 
-1405 NFAAAD
+1405 
-1411 TDVGDTLTLSAVTK
+1411 
-1425 PSWLSFNAATGLLSG
+1425 
-1440 TPGNADVGSHAVL
+1440 
-1453 LRVTDTDGL
+1453 
-1462 TADQSFSITVTNV
+1462 
-1475 NDAPTIS
+1475 
-1482 STAITAATQDVA
+1482 
-1494 YSYTFAAADTD
+1494 
-1505 VGDVLTFS
+1505 
-1513 AVTKPSWLSFNA
+1513 
-1525 ATGLLSGTPSNAD
+1525 
-1538 VGSHVVLLRV
+1538 
-1548 TDTDGLTAEQ
+1548 
-1558 SFSITVTNVNDAPTI
+1558 
-1573 SSTAITAATQDAA
+1573 
-1586 YSYTFAA
+1586 
-1593 ADTDVGDVLTF
+1593 
-1604 STVTKPSWLSFNTT
+1604 
-1618 SGVLSG
+1618 
-1624 TPSNADVG
+1624 
-1632 SHAVTLKVTDTDGLT
+1632 
-1647 ADQSFSI
+1647 
-1654 TVTNVNDAPIISST
+1654 
-1668 AITSATQDT
+1668 
-1677 AYSYNFAASDTDV
+1677 
-1690 GDVLTLSAVTK
+1690 
-1701 PSWLSFNAA
+1701 
-1710 TGLLSGTP
+1710 
-1718 SNADVGSHA
+1718 
-1727 VTLKVTDTDG
+1727 
-1737 LTAEQSFSITVTNV
+1737 
-1751 NDAPTISST
+1751 
-1760 AITAATQDAA
+1760 
-1770 YSYTFAAADTDVGD
+1770 
-1784 VLTFSAVTKPSWL
+1784 
-1797 SFNTTSGVLSGT
+1797 
-1809 PGNADVGSHVVL
+1809 
-1821 LRVTDTDGLT
+1821 
-1831 ADQSFSITVTNVND
+1831 
-1845 APTISSTAITAATQD
+1845 
-1860 AAYSYTFA
+1860 
-1868 AADTDVGDVLT
+1868 
-1879 LSAVTKPS
+1879 
-1887 WLSFNAAT
+1887 
-1895 GVLSGTPSNADVG
+1895 
-1908 SHAVTLKVTDTDGL
+1908 
-1922 TAEQSFSITVTNV
+1922 
-1935 NDAPTISSTAI
+1935 
-1946 TAATQDAAYSYTFAA
+1946 
-1961 ADTDVGDVLTF
+1961 
-1972 SAVTKPSWLS
+1972 
-1982 FNAATGVLSGTP
+1982 
-1994 SNADVGSHV
+1994 
-2003 VLLRVT
+2003 
-2009 DTDGLTAEQSF
+2009 
-2020 SITVTNV
+2020 
-2027 NDAPTISSTAITAA
+2027 
-2041 TQDAAYSYTFAAA
+2041 
-2054 DTDVGDVLTFSAVT
+2054 
-2068 KPSWLSFNAT
+2068 
-2078 TGVLSGTP
+2078 
-2086 GNADVGSH
+2086 
-2094 VVLLRVTDTDGL
+2094 
-2106 TADQSFSITVTNV
+2106 
-2119 NDAPTISSTA
+2119 
-2129 ITAATQDAAYSYTFA
+2129 
-2144 AADTDVGDVLTFSA
+2144 
-2158 VTKPSWLSFNAATGV
+2158 
-2173 LSGTPSN
+2173 
-2180 ADVGSHVVLLRVTDT
+2180 
-2195 DGLTAEQSFSITV
+2195 
-2208 TNVNDAPTI
+2208 
-2217 SSTAITAATQDAAY
+2217 
-2231 SYTFAAADTDVGDVL
+2231 
-2246 TFSAVTKPSWL
+2246 
-2257 SFNATTGVLSGT
+2257 
-2269 PGNADVGSHAVTLK
+2269 
-2283 VTDTDGLTAEQSFS
+2283 
-2297 ITVTNVNDAPTISS
+2297 
-2311 TAITAATQDAAYSYT
+2311 
-2326 FAAADTDV
+2326 
-2334 GDVLTFSA
+2334 
-2342 VTKPSW
+2342 
-2348 LSFNATTGVLSGTPG
+2348 
-2363 NADVG
+2363 
-2368 SHVVLLRV
+2368 
-2376 TDTDGLTA
+2376 
-2384 EQSFS
+2384 
-2389 ITVTNV
+2389 
-2395 NDAPTISSTAITAAT
+2395 
-2410 QDAAYSYTFA
+2410 
-2420 ASDTDVGDTLTLS
+2420 
-2433 AVTKPSWL
+2433 
-2441 SFNTTSGVLSGT
+2441 
-2453 PSNADVG
+2453 
-2460 SHAVTLKVTDT
+2460 
-2471 DGLTAEQSFSITVT
+2471 
-2485 NVNDAPTISSTAIT
+2485 

-2539 GLLSGTPSNADVGSH
+2539 GLLSGTPGNADVGAH
-2554 AVTLKVTDTDGL
+2554 
-2566 TADQSFSIT
+2566 
-2575 VTNVNDA
+2575 
-2582 PTISS
+2582 P
-2587 TAITAATQD
+2587 
-2596 AAYSYTFAAADTDV
+2596 
-2610 GDTLTLSAVTKPSW
+2610 
-2624 LSFNAATGLLS
+2624 
-2635 GTPGNDDVGSHAVLL
+2635 VLL

-2656 GLTADQSFSIT
+2656 GLTAD
-2667 VTNVNDAPTI
+2667 
-2677 SSTAIT
+2677 
-2683 AATQDAAYSYTFAA
+2683 
-2697 ADTDVGDVLT
+2697 
-2707 FSAVT
+2707 
-2712 KPSWLSFNAATGVL
+2712 
-2726 SGTPGNADVGSHV
+2726 
-2739 VLLRVTDT
+2739 
-2747 DGLTAE
+2747 
-2753 QSFSITVTNVN
+2753 
-2764 DAPTISSTAI
+2764 
-2774 TAATQDAAYSYTFA
+2774 
-2788 ASDTDVG
+2788 
-2795 DVLTFSA
+2795 
-2802 VTKPSWLSF
+2802 
-2811 NAATGVLSGTP
+2811 
-2822 SNADVGSHVVL
+2822 
-2833 LRVTDTDGLT
+2833 
-2843 AEQSFSITVT
+2843 QSFSITVT

-2874 TIILT
+2874 TITLA

-2891 VVSQPDSGTLE
+2891 VVSQPKSGTLE
-2902 QHGTVWLYTPE
+2902 QHGTVWLYIPE
-2913 KDFNGTDVF
+2913 KDFNGADAL

-2934 PVTVT
+2934 PATVT

-2958 TSTANDNYALAV
+2958 TSTANDIYALAV

-2998 DGLSFT
+2998 EGLSFT

-3132 EVVVSVHLNGVAP
+3132 EVVVSVYLNGVAP

-3167 DGVVEVTS
+3167 DEVVEVTS
-3175 GQQAEIRFSTFED
+3175 GQQAEIRFRTFED

-3203 SLNLGSKQQTQV
+3203 SLNLGSKQQTQL

-3310 RVYIVVR
+3310 KVYIVVR
-3317 SSLPILTGADT
+3317 SSLPVLTGADT

-3340 TDSDDDG
+3340 TDTDGDG

-3352 DAINDCNIM
+3352 DAVNDCNIM

-3388 MQEQSGIQLLPDLVP
+3388 RQGQTGMQLLPTLVP

-3432 IPQRSPV
+3432 MPQRSPI

-3454 KDFVIDTRNS
+3454 KDFVIDARNS

-3525 GNHLPVANPDAAS
+3525 GNHLPVANPDTAS
-3538 LPWNQSLDID
+3538 LPWNQSFDVD

-3573 VILDNQQLSY
+3573 VILANQQLSY

-3610 LTVVVSGN
+3610 LTVIVSGN
-3618 TAPTAVNDSA
+3618 TAPTTVNDSA

-3680 GVDTVSYGI
+3680 GVDTVSYQI
-3689 SDGLGGEATGQVF
+3689 SDGLGGEATGQVL

-3715 KSGGGSMSL
+3715 KSGGGSLSL
-3724 WALGLIITAGLIR
+3724 WVLGLLITTGLIR
-3737 RRELHKAVLGAV
+3737 RRKLHKVVLGAV

-3759 GADNW
+3759 AADNW

-3783 PQAAAGVVT
+3783 PQTAAGVVT
-3792 SVDDKDAA
+3792 SVDDKDTA
-3800 FGLSVGYQWTPMV
+3800 FGLSVGYQWTPMI

-3820 DFGDGSA
+3820 DFGNGSA

-3840 EQVKAVTP
+3840 EQVKAETP

-3855 LGLRLTLLQ
+3855 LGLRFTLLQ

-3875 LFRWQADI
+3875 VFRWQADI